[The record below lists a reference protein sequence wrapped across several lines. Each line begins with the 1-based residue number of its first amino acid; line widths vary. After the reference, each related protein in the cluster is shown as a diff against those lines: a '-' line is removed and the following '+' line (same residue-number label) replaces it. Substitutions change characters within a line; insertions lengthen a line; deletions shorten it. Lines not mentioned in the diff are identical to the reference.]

1 MATPDLRQDDAQ
13 GANAYMAYRDEAG
26 NQSAVAELEAM
37 LAAETPQ
44 PAAAPTEQA
53 PAAQP
58 AGGSVLGDV
67 ARGVVELPRALFTG
81 ARDAAQETINL
92 FGDIGDWVEN
102 QVQTGGFEI
111 SRRGIKPIS
120 YEELRTLRAT
130 GRDVSSQVTLK
141 RLTGGVEDPQSTT
154 GKAVKGV
161 SQFVA
166 GFVGASAALKT
177 LKPLTRA
184 GKVGKAA
191 GTGAVV
197 DFTVFDP
204 QEERL
209 SNLLQEVPALNNPVT
224 DFLAADPKDSNAEGR
239 FKNAIEGL
247 GLGVAVD
254 GLVLGV
260 KTLRQARIARLR
272 QEEIAKAREVA
283 GVEAERPKVDETAF
297 RNLGDDSPD
306 APLVGVAKKA
316 PEAPETAAGAVPAV
330 AKAEGQPKAE
340 TAQNRFPRVDSIEGI
355 NVGPMGR
362 VKPRVIAEGNPLY
375 RETSADGL
383 GDYLRMDNQFDYV
396 GGFVTDDPA
405 LAIGQGQNKGVM
417 IRFRANSLSGEENIK
432 PGTGV
437 IGGREYRVDI
447 TAPRSV
453 DEVIIK
459 NPKDFEKIRALA
471 KRNLNQNFTRTVN
484 DDGSIKFTR
493 KEEVL
498 SAPAKGGAQPGQL
511 KAARAAAATEG
522 VKPEDVAG
530 GTGMV
535 SDGAPRGTEPG
546 QVYVNFAR
554 INAPEDVQTV
564 IKDMADKFAPQIDVA
579 RRGVR
584 TFAEIELDAQQVN
597 AWDVLMARRK
607 GDPLNAEQSVA
618 ARQLW
623 AASGDKL
630 SQVAKEASANP
641 SEANLFAF
649 RKMLATH
656 YAIQNEVVAAR
667 TETARALASWR
678 IPAGGSA
685 ERFRDISQALEAN
698 GGSAVTRDMADR
710 VAKLANAGM
719 YQELDNFVQ
728 RGVWARTRDAMQEAW
743 IMGLL
748 SGPKTHI
755 VNTMSNTAV
764 VFMQMYER
772 KAASTISSILG
783 NSGGVQAGEAMTQW
797 FGLTQSWKDGLRYA
811 AKAAKTGETGF
822 GMNKIELPQTAAITS
837 DAFNLSSGTWA
848 GRAVD
853 GIGNI
858 IRIPGRALAAQDEF
872 FKTIGYRMELN
883 AQALRQ
889 AAGEVHAGVIPADGI
904 KARVAELLENPPENL
919 RMSAVDQ
926 ALYQTFTNS
935 PGKLAQSL
943 QSLKA
948 QFPALTVILPFVR
961 TPANI
966 LKFTFERTPLAPLMS
981 SVRADIAAGGARQD
995 LALARLSTGTALMMV
1010 AADMAM
1016 SGTVSGSGPKDARER
1031 QALERT
1037 GWQRNSIKVGDRWY
1051 AYNRLDPAGSL
1062 LGLAAEM
1069 VEILNNSEDED
1080 TEESVGE
1087 AAVAAVASISATVM
1101 SKTYLSG
1108 LADLFEAVSDPK
1120 RYTESFVQ
1128 RLVGSAVPAI
1138 VGEAARTVDP
1148 YSREVFG
1155 MLDAIKRRTPGLSD
1169 DLPLRR
1175 DLWGRPVTY
1184 QSGLGWAYDVFSPI
1198 YTKPAKAE
1206 PIDDEML
1213 RLGKAVSMPSKK
1225 ATFQGVNIDL
1235 NNYPGAYSRYVEL
1248 AGNELKH
1255 PNYDMGAKDLL
1266 NAVVGGEHFLS
1277 EIYDQGTDGVDGTK
1291 AEIID
1296 SIVGEY
1302 RKLAREQ
1309 VLQEF
1314 PEIQGEI
1321 DYFLQTQQDMQSGVG
1336 R

>member
-1 MATPDLRQDDAQ
+1 MATPDLQQDDAQ

-44 PAAAPTEQA
+44 PAA
-53 PAAQP
+53 PAVPAEQP
-58 AGGSVLGDV
+58 AERGSVLGDV

-92 FGDIGDWVEN
+92 FGDIGDWAEN
-102 QVQTGGFEI
+102 QVKTGGFEI

-130 GRDVSSQVTLK
+130 GRDVSSQITLK
-141 RLTGGVEDPQSTT
+141 RLTGGVEDPKSTT
-154 GKAVKGV
+154 GKAVQGI

-166 GFVGASAALKT
+166 GFIGASAALKT

-209 SNLLQEVPALNNPVT
+209 SNLLQEVPALSNPVT

-283 GVEAERPKVDETAF
+283 GVEAERPKVDENAF

-316 PEAPETAAGAVPAV
+316 PEAPETALVPSGAPV
-330 AKAEGQPKAE
+330 
-340 TAQNRFPRVDSIEGI
+340 
-355 NVGPMGR
+355 
-362 VKPRVIAEGNPLY
+362 
-375 RETSADGL
+375 
-383 GDYLRMDNQFDYV
+383 
-396 GGFVTDDPA
+396 
-405 LAIGQGQNKGVM
+405 
-417 IRFRANSLSGEENIK
+417 
-432 PGTGV
+432 
-437 IGGREYRVDI
+437 
-447 TAPRSV
+447 
-453 DEVIIK
+453 
-459 NPKDFEKIRALA
+459 
-471 KRNLNQNFTRTVN
+471 
-484 DDGSIKFTR
+484 
-493 KEEVL
+493 
-498 SAPAKGGAQPGQL
+498 KGGAQPEQL
-511 KAARAAAATEG
+511 KAARAAAATEE
-522 VKPEDVAG
+522 VKPEDVVG
-530 GTGMV
+530 ELGV
-535 SDGAPRGTEPG
+535 PRGTEPG

-597 AWDVLMARRK
+597 AWDVLVARRK

-623 AASGDKL
+623 AASADKL

-656 YAIQNEVVAAR
+656 YAIQNEVIAAR

-698 GGSAVTRDMADR
+698 GGSEVTRDMADR

-719 YQELDNFVQ
+719 YQELDTFVQ
-728 RGVWARTRDAMQEAW
+728 RGTWARTRDAMQEAW

-755 VNTMSNTAV
+755 VNAMSNTAV

-772 KAASTISSILG
+772 KAAETISSILG

-811 AKAAKTGETGF
+811 AKALRTGEVGF
-822 GMNKIELPQTAAITS
+822 GMSKVELPRTGSITS
-837 DAFNLSSGTWA
+837 EAFNLSSETWA

-853 GIGNI
+853 GIGTI
-858 IRIPGRALAAQDEF
+858 VRVPGRALAASDEF

-935 PGKLAQSL
+935 PGKLAQGL

-966 LKFTFERTPLAPLMS
+966 LKYTFERTPLAPLMS

-1016 SGTVSGSGPKDARER
+1016 SGTVSGSGPKDTSER

-1080 TEESVGE
+1080 TEEGVGE
-1087 AAVAAVASISATVM
+1087 AAVAAIASISATVM

-1108 LADLFEAVSDPK
+1108 IADLFEAISDPK
-1120 RYTESFVQ
+1120 RYTETFVQ
-1128 RLVGSAVPAI
+1128 RLVGSTVPAI
-1138 VGEAARTVDP
+1138 VGEAARTADP

-1169 DLPLRR
+1169 NLPLRR
-1175 DLWGRPVTY
+1175 DIWGRPVTY

-1213 RLGKAVSMPSKK
+1213 RLGKAVSMPSKR

-1266 NAVVGGEHFLS
+1266 NAVVSGEHFLS
-1277 EIYDQGTDGVDGTK
+1277 EIYDQGTDGADGTK
-1291 AEIID
+1291 AEIIS
-1296 SIVGEY
+1296 SIVSEY
-1302 RKLAREQ
+1302 RKIAREQ

-1321 DYFLQTQQDMQSGVG
+1321 DYFIQTQQDMQSGVG

>member
-1 MATPDLRQDDAQ
+1 MATPDLRNDDAQ
-13 GANAYMAYRDEAG
+13 GANAFMAYRDEAS
-26 NQSAVAELEAM
+26 NQSAAAELEAM
-37 LAAETPQ
+37 FADETPAPAQ
-44 PAAAPTEQA
+44 PAPAQA
-53 PAAQP
+53 PATP
-58 AGGSVLGDV
+58 GRSVVGDV

-81 ARDAAQETINL
+81 VRDAAQETLNL

-111 SRRGIKPIS
+111 SREGIKPIS
-120 YEELRTLRAT
+120 YEELRTLRAQ

-141 RLTGGVEDPQSTT
+141 RITGGVEDPQSTT
-154 GKAVKGV
+154 GKAVKGI

-166 GFVGASAALKT
+166 GFVGASKAVKALK
-177 LKPLTRA
+177 PATRA
-184 GKVGKAA
+184 GRVAKAA

-209 SNLLQEVPALNNPVT
+209 SNLLQEVPVLKNPVT

-247 GLGVAVD
+247 GVGVAVD
-254 GLVLGV
+254 GLMLGL

-272 QEEIAKAREVA
+272 QEEIAKAREAA
-283 GVEAERPKVDETAF
+283 GVEAQRPAVDETAF
-297 RNLGDDSPD
+297 RNLGDDAPD
-306 APLVGVAKKA
+306 APLVGVAKRQEAPKA
-316 PEAPETAAGAVPAV
+316 PETPAAAPGVPV
-330 AKAEGQPKAE
+330 A
-340 TAQNRFPRVDSIEGI
+340 
-355 NVGPMGR
+355 
-362 VKPRVIAEGNPLY
+362 
-375 RETSADGL
+375 
-383 GDYLRMDNQFDYV
+383 
-396 GGFVTDDPA
+396 
-405 LAIGQGQNKGVM
+405 
-417 IRFRANSLSGEENIK
+417 
-432 PGTGV
+432 
-437 IGGREYRVDI
+437 
-447 TAPRSV
+447 
-453 DEVIIK
+453 
-459 NPKDFEKIRALA
+459 
-471 KRNLNQNFTRTVN
+471 
-484 DDGSIKFTR
+484 
-493 KEEVL
+493 
-498 SAPAKGGAQPGQL
+498 GGAQPAQL

-522 VKPEDVAG
+522 VTPAQVVGEG
-530 GTGMV
+530 GTGV
-535 SDGAPRGTEPG
+535 PRGTEPG

-564 IKDMADKFAPQIDVA
+564 IKDMADKFAPQVETA
-579 RRGVR
+579 QRGVR
-584 TFAEIELDAQQVN
+584 SFAEIELDAQQVN

-623 AASGDKL
+623 AASGSKL
-630 SQVAKEASANP
+630 SEVAKEAATNP

-656 YAIQNEVVAAR
+656 YAIQNEVIAAR

-685 ERFRDISQALEAN
+685 ERFRDISQAIEAN
-698 GGSAVTRDMADR
+698 GGAAVTRDMADR

-719 YQELDNFVQ
+719 YQELDTFVQ
-728 RGVWARTRDAMQEAW
+728 RGVLARTGDAMQEAW

-755 VNTMSNTAV
+755 VNVMSNSAV

-772 KAASTISSILG
+772 KVASTVSNILG

-797 FGLTQSWKDGLRYA
+797 FGLTQSFKDGLRYA

-837 DAFNLSSGTWA
+837 NAFNLSSQTWA

-853 GIGNI
+853 GLGNI

-889 AAGEVHAGVIPADGI
+889 AAGEVHSGLIPADGL

-948 QFPALTVILPFVR
+948 QYPALTVILPFVR

-966 LKFTFERTPLAPLMS
+966 LKFTFERTPLAPLMA
-981 SVRADIAAGGARQD
+981 SVRADLSAGGARQE

-1016 SGTVSGSGPKDARER
+1016 SGIVSGSGPKDTRER

-1037 GWQRNSIKVGDRWY
+1037 GWQRNSIKIGERWY

-1108 LADLFEAVSDPK
+1108 LADLFEAISDPK

-1128 RLVGSAVPAI
+1128 RLVGSTVPAI
-1138 VGEAARTVDP
+1138 VGEAARAADP
-1148 YSREVFG
+1148 YGREVFN
-1155 MLDAIKRRTPGLSD
+1155 MLDAIKRRVPGLSD

-1175 DLWGRPVTY
+1175 DLWGRPVSH

-1198 YTKPAKAE
+1198 YTKPARNE
-1206 PIDDEML
+1206 PIDEEML

-1235 NNYPGAYSRYVEL
+1235 NAYPGAYSRYVEL

-1266 NAVVGGEHFLS
+1266 NAMISGEHFLS
-1277 EIYDQGTDGVDGTK
+1277 EIYNQGTDGVDGTK

-1296 SIVGEY
+1296 AIVGEY

-1321 DYFLQTQQDMQSGVG
+1321 DYFMQAQQEMLSGAA

>member
-1 MATPDLRQDDAQ
+1 MATPDLRNDDAQ
-13 GANAYMAYRDEAG
+13 GANAFMAYRDEAS
-26 NQSAVAELEAM
+26 NQSAAAELESM
-37 LAAETPQ
+37 FAAE
-44 PAAAPTEQA
+44 EQA
-53 PAAQP
+53 PPPAAP
-58 AGGSVLGDV
+58 AQTPTAPGRSVAGDV

-81 ARDAAQETINL
+81 VRDAAQETLNL

-120 YEELRTLRAT
+120 YDELRTLRAQ

-141 RLTGGVEDPQSTT
+141 AVTGGIEDPQSTT
-154 GKAVKGV
+154 GKAVKGI

-166 GFVGASAALKT
+166 GFVGASKVLKALQ
-177 LKPLTRA
+177 PATRA
-184 GKVGKAA
+184 GRVAKAA

-209 SNLLQEVPALNNPVT
+209 SNLLQEVPVLKNPVT

-247 GLGVAVD
+247 GVGVAVD
-254 GLVLGV
+254 GLMLGL

-272 QEEIAKAREVA
+272 QEEIAKAREAA
-283 GVEAERPKVDETAF
+283 GVEAQRPAVDETAF
-297 RNLGDDSPD
+297 RNLGDDAPD
-306 APLVGVAKKA
+306 APLVGVAKRQEAPKA
-316 PEAPETAAGAVPAV
+316 PETPAAAPGA
-330 AKAEGQPKAE
+330 PKA
-340 TAQNRFPRVDSIEGI
+340 
-355 NVGPMGR
+355 
-362 VKPRVIAEGNPLY
+362 
-375 RETSADGL
+375 
-383 GDYLRMDNQFDYV
+383 
-396 GGFVTDDPA
+396 
-405 LAIGQGQNKGVM
+405 
-417 IRFRANSLSGEENIK
+417 
-432 PGTGV
+432 
-437 IGGREYRVDI
+437 
-447 TAPRSV
+447 
-453 DEVIIK
+453 
-459 NPKDFEKIRALA
+459 
-471 KRNLNQNFTRTVN
+471 
-484 DDGSIKFTR
+484 
-493 KEEVL
+493 
-498 SAPAKGGAQPGQL
+498 GGAQPAQL

-522 VKPEDVAG
+522 VTPEQVVGEG
-530 GTGMV
+530 GTGV
-535 SDGAPRGTEPG
+535 PRGTEPG

-564 IKDMADKFAPQIDVA
+564 IKDMADKFAPQVETA

-584 TFAEIELDAQQVN
+584 SFAEIELDAQQVN

-623 AASGDKL
+623 AASGSKL
-630 SQVAKEASANP
+630 SEVAKEAATNP

-656 YAIQNEVVAAR
+656 YAIQNEVIAAR

-685 ERFRDISQALEAN
+685 ERFRDISQAIEAN
-698 GGSAVTRDMADR
+698 GGAAVTRDMADR

-719 YQELDNFVQ
+719 YQELDTFVQ
-728 RGVWARTRDAMQEAW
+728 RGVLARTGDAMQEAW

-755 VNTMSNTAV
+755 VNTMSNSAV

-772 KAASTISSILG
+772 KVASTISNILG

-797 FGLTQSWKDGLRYA
+797 FGLTQSFKDGLRYA

-822 GMNKIELPQTAAITS
+822 GMGKIELPQTASITS
-837 DAFNLSSGTWA
+837 DAFNLSSQTWA

-853 GIGNI
+853 GLGNI

-889 AAGEVHAGVIPADGI
+889 AASEVHSGLIPADGL

-948 QFPALTVILPFVR
+948 QYPALTVILPFVR

-966 LKFTFERTPLAPLMS
+966 LKFTFERTPLAPLMAG
-981 SVRADIAAGGARQD
+981 VRADLAAGGARQE

-1016 SGTVSGSGPKDARER
+1016 SGVVSGSGPKDTRER

-1069 VEILNNSEDED
+1069 VEILNNAEDED

-1108 LADLFEAVSDPK
+1108 LADLFEAISDPK

-1128 RLVGSAVPAI
+1128 RLVGSTVPAI
-1138 VGEAARTVDP
+1138 VGEAARTADP
-1148 YSREVFG
+1148 YAREVFD

-1169 DLPLRR
+1169 ELPLRR
-1175 DLWGRPVTY
+1175 DLWGRPVSY

-1206 PIDDEML
+1206 PIDEEML

-1235 NNYPGAYSRYVEL
+1235 NAYPGAYSRYVEL

-1266 NAVVGGEHFLS
+1266 NAMISGEHFLS
-1277 EIYDQGTDGVDGTK
+1277 EIYNQGTDGVDGTK

-1296 SIVGEY
+1296 AIVGEY

-1321 DYFLQTQQDMQSGVG
+1321 DYFMQAQQEMLSGAA

>member
-1 MATPDLRQDDAQ
+1 MATPDLRNDDAQ
-13 GANAYMAYRDEAG
+13 GANAFMAYRESAS
-26 NQSAVAELEAM
+26 NQSAAAELEAM
-37 LAAETPQ
+37 FADENAAPAQ
-44 PAAAPTEQA
+44 PAPAQA
-53 PAAQP
+53 PAAP
-58 AGGSVLGDV
+58 GRSVVGDV

-81 ARDAAQETINL
+81 VRDAAQETLNL

-111 SRRGIKPIS
+111 SREGIKPIS
-120 YEELRTLRAT
+120 YEELRTLRAQ

-141 RLTGGVEDPQSTT
+141 RITGGVEDPQSTT
-154 GKAVKGV
+154 GKAVKGI

-166 GFVGASAALKT
+166 GFVGASKAVKALK
-177 LKPLTRA
+177 PATRA
-184 GKVGKAA
+184 GRVAKAA

-209 SNLLQEVPALNNPVT
+209 SNLLQEVPVLKNPVT

-247 GLGVAVD
+247 GVGVAVD
-254 GLVLGV
+254 GLILGL

-272 QEEIAKAREVA
+272 QEEIAKAREAA
-283 GVEAERPKVDETAF
+283 GVEAQRPAVDETAF
-297 RNLGDDSPD
+297 RNLGDDAPD
-306 APLVGVAKKA
+306 APLVGVAKRQEAPKA
-316 PEAPETAAGAVPAV
+316 PETPAAAPGVPV
-330 AKAEGQPKAE
+330 A
-340 TAQNRFPRVDSIEGI
+340 
-355 NVGPMGR
+355 
-362 VKPRVIAEGNPLY
+362 
-375 RETSADGL
+375 
-383 GDYLRMDNQFDYV
+383 
-396 GGFVTDDPA
+396 
-405 LAIGQGQNKGVM
+405 
-417 IRFRANSLSGEENIK
+417 
-432 PGTGV
+432 
-437 IGGREYRVDI
+437 
-447 TAPRSV
+447 
-453 DEVIIK
+453 
-459 NPKDFEKIRALA
+459 
-471 KRNLNQNFTRTVN
+471 
-484 DDGSIKFTR
+484 
-493 KEEVL
+493 
-498 SAPAKGGAQPGQL
+498 GGAQPAQL

-522 VKPEDVAG
+522 VTPEQVVGEGRKEVEQSPAVQLTDGYQSVALGDSTVEVSVRDGHAEIIMVKTPENKRGQGAARKALTEVLRAADARGLVVTLTPDPMDLKTSKAKLEKFYRSLGFVPNKGRDKDYRYSGSMIRAPRDTPNLPVAEPVAEGVTPAQVVGEG
-530 GTGMV
+530 GTGV
-535 SDGAPRGTEPG
+535 PRGTEPG
-546 QVYVNFAR
+546 QVYINFAR

-564 IKDMADKFAPQIDVA
+564 IKDMADKFAPQVETA
-579 RRGVR
+579 QRGVR
-584 TFAEIELDAQQVN
+584 SFAEIELDAQQVN

-623 AASGDKL
+623 AASGSKL
-630 SQVAKEASANP
+630 SEVAKEAATNP

-656 YAIQNEVVAAR
+656 YAIQNEVIAAR

-685 ERFRDISQALEAN
+685 ERFRDISQAIEAN
-698 GGSAVTRDMADR
+698 GGAAVTRDMADR

-719 YQELDNFVQ
+719 YQELDTFVQ
-728 RGVWARTRDAMQEAW
+728 RGVLARTGDAMQEAW

-755 VNTMSNTAV
+755 VNVMSNAAV

-772 KAASTISSILG
+772 KVASTVSNILG

-797 FGLTQSWKDGLRYA
+797 FGLTQSFKDGLRYA

-837 DAFNLSSGTWA
+837 DAFNLSSQTWA

-853 GIGNI
+853 GLGNI

-889 AAGEVHAGVIPADGI
+889 AAGEVHSGLIPADGL

-948 QFPALTVILPFVR
+948 QYPALTVILPFVR

-966 LKFTFERTPLAPLMS
+966 LKFTFERTPLAPLMA
-981 SVRADIAAGGARQD
+981 SVRADLSAGGARQE

-1016 SGTVSGSGPKDARER
+1016 SGIVSGSGPKDTRER

-1037 GWQRNSIKVGDRWY
+1037 GWQRNSIKIGERWY

-1108 LADLFEAVSDPK
+1108 LADLFEAISDPK

-1128 RLVGSAVPAI
+1128 RLVGSTVPAI
-1138 VGEAARTVDP
+1138 VGEAARAADP
-1148 YSREVFG
+1148 YGREVFN
-1155 MLDAIKRRTPGLSD
+1155 MLDAIKRRVPGLSD

-1175 DLWGRPVTY
+1175 DLWGRPVSH

-1198 YTKPAKAE
+1198 YTKPARNE
-1206 PIDDEML
+1206 PIDEEML

-1235 NNYPGAYSRYVEL
+1235 NAYPGAYSRYVEL

-1266 NAVVGGEHFLS
+1266 NAMISGEHFLS
-1277 EIYDQGTDGVDGTK
+1277 EIYNQGTDGVDGTK

-1296 SIVGEY
+1296 AIVGEY

-1321 DYFLQTQQDMQSGVG
+1321 DYFMQAQQEMLSGAV

>member
-1 MATPDLRQDDAQ
+1 MATPDLRNDDAQ
-13 GANAYMAYRDEAG
+13 GANAFMAYRDEAS
-26 NQSAVAELEAM
+26 NQSAAAELEAM
-37 LAAETPQ
+37 FADETPAPAQ
-44 PAAAPTEQA
+44 PAPAQA
-53 PAAQP
+53 PAAP
-58 AGGSVLGDV
+58 GRSVVGDV

-81 ARDAAQETINL
+81 VRDAAQETLNL

-111 SRRGIKPIS
+111 SREGIKPIS
-120 YEELRTLRAT
+120 YEELRTLRAQ

-141 RLTGGVEDPQSTT
+141 RITGGVEDPQSTT
-154 GKAVKGV
+154 GKAVKGI

-166 GFVGASAALKT
+166 GFVGASKAVKALK
-177 LKPLTRA
+177 PATRA
-184 GKVGKAA
+184 GRVAKAA

-209 SNLLQEVPALNNPVT
+209 SNLLQEVPVLKNPVT
-224 DFLAADPKDSNAEGR
+224 DFLASDPKDSNAEGR
-239 FKNAIEGL
+239 FKNAVEGL
-247 GLGVAVD
+247 GVGVAVD
-254 GLVLGV
+254 GLMLGL

-272 QEEIAKAREVA
+272 QEEIAKAQQVA
-283 GVEAERPKVDETAF
+283 GVQAQRPTVNETAF
-297 RNLGDDSPD
+297 RALGDDAPD
-306 APLVGVAKKA
+306 APLVGVAKVEAKA
-316 PEAPETAAGAVPAV
+316 PETVPAV
-330 AKAEGQPKAE
+330 
-340 TAQNRFPRVDSIEGI
+340 T
-355 NVGPMGR
+355 
-362 VKPRVIAEGNPLY
+362 
-375 RETSADGL
+375 
-383 GDYLRMDNQFDYV
+383 
-396 GGFVTDDPA
+396 
-405 LAIGQGQNKGVM
+405 
-417 IRFRANSLSGEENIK
+417 
-432 PGTGV
+432 
-437 IGGREYRVDI
+437 
-447 TAPRSV
+447 TAP
-453 DEVIIK
+453 
-459 NPKDFEKIRALA
+459 
-471 KRNLNQNFTRTVN
+471 
-484 DDGSIKFTR
+484 G
-493 KEEVL
+493 
-498 SAPAKGGAQPGQL
+498 KGMAQPEQL
-511 KAARAAAATEG
+511 KAARAAAVTEG
-522 VKPEDVAG
+522 VTPAQVVGEG
-530 GTGMV
+530 GTGV
-535 SDGAPRGTEPG
+535 PRGTEPG
-546 QVYVNFAR
+546 QVYINFAR

-564 IKDMADKFAPQIDVA
+564 IKDMADKFAPQVETA
-579 RRGVR
+579 QRGVR
-584 TFAEIELDAQQVN
+584 SFAEIELDAQQVN

-623 AASGDKL
+623 AASGSKL
-630 SQVAKEASANP
+630 SEVAKEAASNP

-656 YAIQNEVVAAR
+656 YAIQNEVIAAR

-685 ERFRDISQALEAN
+685 ERFRDISQAIEAN
-698 GGSAVTRDMADR
+698 GGAAVTRDMADR

-719 YQELDNFVQ
+719 YQELDTFVQ
-728 RGVWARTRDAMQEAW
+728 RGVLARTTDAMQEAW

-755 VNTMSNTAV
+755 VNTMSNAAV

-772 KAASTISSILG
+772 KVASTISNILG
-783 NSGGVQAGEAMTQW
+783 NNGGVQAGEAMTQW
-797 FGLTQSWKDGLRYA
+797 FGLTQSFKDGLRYA

-822 GMNKIELPQTAAITS
+822 GMNKIELPQTASITS
-837 DAFNLSSGTWA
+837 DAFNLSSQTWA

-853 GIGNI
+853 GLGNI

-889 AAGEVHAGVIPADGI
+889 AAGEVHSGLIPADGL
-904 KARVAELLENPPENL
+904 KGRVAELLENPPENL

-966 LKFTFERTPLAPLMS
+966 LKFTFERTPLAPLMA
-981 SVRADIAAGGARQD
+981 SVRADLSAGGARQE

-1016 SGTVSGSGPKDARER
+1016 SGVVSGSGPKDTRER

-1108 LADLFEAVSDPK
+1108 LADLFEAISDPK

-1128 RLVGSAVPAI
+1128 RLVGSTVPAI
-1138 VGEAARTVDP
+1138 VGEAARAADP
-1148 YSREVFG
+1148 YGREVFN
-1155 MLDAIKRRTPGLSD
+1155 MLDAIKRRVPGLSD

-1175 DLWGRPVTY
+1175 DLWGRPVSH

-1198 YTKPAKAE
+1198 YTKPAKNE
-1206 PIDDEML
+1206 PIDEEML

-1266 NAVVGGEHFLS
+1266 NAMIKGEHFLS
-1277 EIYDQGTDGVDGTK
+1277 EIYNQGTDGIDGTK

-1314 PEIQGEI
+1314 PDIQGEI
-1321 DYFLQTQQDMQSGVG
+1321 DYFMQTQQDMMSGAA

>member
-1 MATPDLRQDDAQ
+1 MATPDLQQDDAQ
-13 GANAYMAYRDEAG
+13 GANAFMAYRDQAG
-26 NQSAVAELEAM
+26 NQSAAAELEAM

-44 PAAAPTEQA
+44 PAA
-53 PAAQP
+53 PAVPAEQP
-58 AGGSVLGDV
+58 AERGSVLGDV

-92 FGDIGDWVEN
+92 FGDIGDWAEN
-102 QVQTGGFEI
+102 QVKTGGFEI

-130 GRDVSSQVTLK
+130 GRDVSSQITLK
-141 RLTGGVEDPQSTT
+141 RLTGGVKDPKSTT
-154 GKAVKGV
+154 GKAVQGI

-166 GFVGASAALKT
+166 GFIGASAALKT
-177 LKPLTRA
+177 LKPLTRV

-209 SNLLQEVPALNNPVT
+209 SNLLQEVPALSNPVT

-316 PEAPETAAGAVPAV
+316 PEAPETALVPSGAPV
-330 AKAEGQPKAE
+330 
-340 TAQNRFPRVDSIEGI
+340 
-355 NVGPMGR
+355 
-362 VKPRVIAEGNPLY
+362 
-375 RETSADGL
+375 
-383 GDYLRMDNQFDYV
+383 
-396 GGFVTDDPA
+396 
-405 LAIGQGQNKGVM
+405 
-417 IRFRANSLSGEENIK
+417 
-432 PGTGV
+432 
-437 IGGREYRVDI
+437 
-447 TAPRSV
+447 
-453 DEVIIK
+453 
-459 NPKDFEKIRALA
+459 
-471 KRNLNQNFTRTVN
+471 
-484 DDGSIKFTR
+484 
-493 KEEVL
+493 
-498 SAPAKGGAQPGQL
+498 KGGAQPEQL

-522 VKPEDVAG
+522 VKPEDVVG
-530 GTGMV
+530 ELGV
-535 SDGAPRGTEPG
+535 PRGTEPG
-546 QVYVNFAR
+546 QVYINFAR

-597 AWDVLMARRK
+597 AWDVLVARRK

-623 AASGDKL
+623 AASADKL

-656 YAIQNEVVAAR
+656 YAIQNEVIAAR

-698 GGSAVTRDMADR
+698 GGSEVTRDMADR

-719 YQELDNFVQ
+719 YEELDNFVQ

-755 VNTMSNTAV
+755 VNAMSNTAV

-772 KAASTISSILG
+772 KAAEIISSILG

-811 AKAAKTGETGF
+811 AKSAKTGEVGF
-822 GMNKIELPQTAAITS
+822 GMSKVELPRTGSITS
-837 DAFNLSSGTWA
+837 EAFNLSSETWA

-858 IRIPGRALAAQDEF
+858 VRIPGRALAASDEF

-935 PGKLAQSL
+935 PGKLAQGL

-966 LKFTFERTPLAPLMS
+966 LKYTFERTPLAPLMS

-1016 SGTVSGSGPKDARER
+1016 SGTVSGSGPKDTSER

-1080 TEESVGE
+1080 TEEGVGE
-1087 AAVAAVASISATVM
+1087 AAVAAIASISATVM

-1108 LADLFEAVSDPK
+1108 IADLFEAISDPK
-1120 RYTESFVQ
+1120 RYTETFVQ
-1128 RLVGSAVPAI
+1128 RLVGSTVPAI
-1138 VGEAARTVDP
+1138 VGEAARTADP

-1175 DLWGRPVTY
+1175 DIWGRPVTY

-1206 PIDDEML
+1206 PVDDEML
-1213 RLGKAVSMPSKK
+1213 RLGKAVSMPSKR

-1266 NAVVGGEHFLS
+1266 NAVVSGEHFLS
-1277 EIYDQGTDGVDGTK
+1277 EIYDQGTDGADGTK
-1291 AEIID
+1291 AEIIS
-1296 SIVGEY
+1296 SIVSEY
-1302 RKLAREQ
+1302 RKIAREQ

-1321 DYFLQTQQDMQSGVG
+1321 DYFIQTQQDMQSGVG

>member
-1 MATPDLRQDDAQ
+1 MATPDLRNDDAQ
-13 GANAYMAYRDEAG
+13 GANAFMAYRESAS
-26 NQSAVAELEAM
+26 NQSAAAELEAM
-37 LAAETPQ
+37 FADENAAPAQ
-44 PAAAPTEQA
+44 PAPAQA
-53 PAAQP
+53 PAAP
-58 AGGSVLGDV
+58 GRSVVGDV

-81 ARDAAQETINL
+81 VRDAAQETLNL

-111 SRRGIKPIS
+111 SREGIKPIS
-120 YEELRTLRAT
+120 YEELRTLRAQ

-141 RLTGGVEDPQSTT
+141 RITGGVEDPQSTT
-154 GKAVKGV
+154 GKAVKGI

-166 GFVGASAALKT
+166 GFVGASKAVKALK
-177 LKPLTRA
+177 PATRA
-184 GKVGKAA
+184 GRVAKAA

-209 SNLLQEVPALNNPVT
+209 SNLLQEVPVLKNPVT

-247 GLGVAVD
+247 GVGVAVD
-254 GLVLGV
+254 GLMLGL

-272 QEEIAKAREVA
+272 QEEIAKAREAA
-283 GVEAERPKVDETAF
+283 GVEAQRPAVDETAF
-297 RNLGDDSPD
+297 RNLGDDAPD
-306 APLVGVAKKA
+306 APLVGVAKRQEAPKA
-316 PEAPETAAGAVPAV
+316 PETPAAAPGVLV
-330 AKAEGQPKAE
+330 A
-340 TAQNRFPRVDSIEGI
+340 
-355 NVGPMGR
+355 
-362 VKPRVIAEGNPLY
+362 
-375 RETSADGL
+375 
-383 GDYLRMDNQFDYV
+383 
-396 GGFVTDDPA
+396 
-405 LAIGQGQNKGVM
+405 
-417 IRFRANSLSGEENIK
+417 
-432 PGTGV
+432 
-437 IGGREYRVDI
+437 
-447 TAPRSV
+447 
-453 DEVIIK
+453 
-459 NPKDFEKIRALA
+459 
-471 KRNLNQNFTRTVN
+471 
-484 DDGSIKFTR
+484 
-493 KEEVL
+493 
-498 SAPAKGGAQPGQL
+498 GGAQPAQL

-522 VKPEDVAG
+522 VTPAQVVGEG
-530 GTGMV
+530 GTGV
-535 SDGAPRGTEPG
+535 PRGTEPG

-564 IKDMADKFAPQIDVA
+564 IKDMADKFAPQVETA
-579 RRGVR
+579 QRGVR
-584 TFAEIELDAQQVN
+584 SFAEIELDAQQVN

-623 AASGDKL
+623 AASGSKL
-630 SQVAKEASANP
+630 SEVAKEAATNP

-656 YAIQNEVVAAR
+656 YAIQNEVIAAR

-685 ERFRDISQALEAN
+685 ERFRDISQAIEAN
-698 GGSAVTRDMADR
+698 GGAAVTRDMADR

-719 YQELDNFVQ
+719 YQELDTFVQ
-728 RGVWARTRDAMQEAW
+728 RGVLARTGDAMQEAW

-755 VNTMSNTAV
+755 VNVMSNSAV

-772 KAASTISSILG
+772 KVASTVSSILG

-797 FGLTQSWKDGLRYA
+797 FGLTQSFKDGLRYA

-837 DAFNLSSGTWA
+837 DAFNLSSQTWA

-853 GIGNI
+853 GLGNI
-858 IRIPGRALAAQDEF
+858 IRVPGRALAAQDEF

-889 AAGEVHAGVIPADGI
+889 AAGEVHSGLIPADGL

-948 QFPALTVILPFVR
+948 QYPALTVILPFVR

-966 LKFTFERTPLAPLMS
+966 LKFTFERTPLAPLMA
-981 SVRADIAAGGARQD
+981 SVRADLSAGGARQE

-1016 SGTVSGSGPKDARER
+1016 SGIVSGSGPKDTRER

-1037 GWQRNSIKVGDRWY
+1037 GWQRNSIKIGDRWY

-1108 LADLFEAVSDPK
+1108 LADLFEAISDPK

-1128 RLVGSAVPAI
+1128 RLVGSTVPAI
-1138 VGEAARTVDP
+1138 VGEAARAADP
-1148 YSREVFG
+1148 YGREVFN
-1155 MLDAIKRRTPGLSD
+1155 MLDAIKRRVPGLSD

-1175 DLWGRPVTY
+1175 DLWGRPVSH

-1198 YTKPAKAE
+1198 YTKPARNE
-1206 PIDDEML
+1206 PIDEEML

-1235 NNYPGAYSRYVEL
+1235 NAYPGAYSRYVEL

-1266 NAVVGGEHFLS
+1266 NAVVSGEHFLS
-1277 EIYDQGTDGVDGTK
+1277 EIYNQGTDGVDGTK

-1296 SIVGEY
+1296 AIVGEY

-1321 DYFLQTQQDMQSGVG
+1321 DYFMQAQQEMLSGAA

>member
-1 MATPDLRQDDAQ
+1 MATPDLQQDDAQ
-13 GANAYMAYRDEAG
+13 GANAFMAYRDQAG
-26 NQSAVAELEAM
+26 NQSAAAELEAM

-44 PAAAPTEQA
+44 PAA
-53 PAAQP
+53 PAVPAEQP
-58 AGGSVLGDV
+58 AERGSVLGDV

-92 FGDIGDWVEN
+92 FGDIGDWAEN
-102 QVQTGGFEI
+102 QVKTGGFEI

-130 GRDVSSQVTLK
+130 GRDVSSQITLK
-141 RLTGGVEDPQSTT
+141 RLTGGVKDPKSTT
-154 GKAVKGV
+154 GKAVQGI

-166 GFVGASAALKT
+166 GFIGASAALKT
-177 LKPLTRA
+177 LKPLTRV

-209 SNLLQEVPALNNPVT
+209 SNLLQEVPALSNPVT

-316 PEAPETAAGAVPAV
+316 PEAPETALVPSGAP
-330 AKAEGQPKAE
+330 
-340 TAQNRFPRVDSIEGI
+340 
-355 NVGPMGR
+355 
-362 VKPRVIAEGNPLY
+362 
-375 RETSADGL
+375 
-383 GDYLRMDNQFDYV
+383 
-396 GGFVTDDPA
+396 
-405 LAIGQGQNKGVM
+405 
-417 IRFRANSLSGEENIK
+417 IK
-432 PGTGV
+432 
-437 IGGREYRVDI
+437 D
-447 TAPRSV
+447 
-453 DEVIIK
+453 
-459 NPKDFEKIRALA
+459 
-471 KRNLNQNFTRTVN
+471 
-484 DDGSIKFTR
+484 
-493 KEEVL
+493 
-498 SAPAKGGAQPGQL
+498 GAQPEQL

-522 VKPEDVAG
+522 VKPEDVVG
-530 GTGMV
+530 ELGV
-535 SDGAPRGTEPG
+535 PRGTEPG
-546 QVYVNFAR
+546 QVYINFAR

-597 AWDVLMARRK
+597 AWDVLVARRK

-623 AASGDKL
+623 AASADKL

-656 YAIQNEVVAAR
+656 YAIQNEVIAAR

-698 GGSAVTRDMADR
+698 GGSEVTRDMADR

-719 YQELDNFVQ
+719 YEELDNFVQ

-755 VNTMSNTAV
+755 VNAMSNTAV

-772 KAASTISSILG
+772 KAAEIISSILG

-811 AKAAKTGETGF
+811 AKSAKTGEVGF
-822 GMNKIELPQTAAITS
+822 GMSKVELPRTGSITS
-837 DAFNLSSGTWA
+837 EAFNLSSETWA

-858 IRIPGRALAAQDEF
+858 VRIPGRALAASDEF

-935 PGKLAQSL
+935 PGKLAQGL

-966 LKFTFERTPLAPLMS
+966 LKYTFERTPLAPLMS

-1016 SGTVSGSGPKDARER
+1016 SGTVSGSGPKDTSER

-1080 TEESVGE
+1080 TEEGVGE
-1087 AAVAAVASISATVM
+1087 AAVAAIASISATVM

-1108 LADLFEAVSDPK
+1108 IADLFEAISDPK
-1120 RYTESFVQ
+1120 RYTETFVQ
-1128 RLVGSAVPAI
+1128 RLVGSTVPAI
-1138 VGEAARTVDP
+1138 VGEAARTADP

-1169 DLPLRR
+1169 NLPLRR
-1175 DLWGRPVTY
+1175 DIWGRPVTY

-1206 PIDDEML
+1206 PVDDEML
-1213 RLGKAVSMPSKK
+1213 RLGKAVSMPSKR

-1266 NAVVGGEHFLS
+1266 NAVVSGEHFLS
-1277 EIYDQGTDGVDGTK
+1277 EIYDQGTDGADGTK
-1291 AEIID
+1291 AEIIS
-1296 SIVGEY
+1296 SIVSEY
-1302 RKLAREQ
+1302 RKIAREQ

-1321 DYFLQTQQDMQSGVG
+1321 DYFIQTQQDMQSGVG

>member
-1 MATPDLRQDDAQ
+1 MATPDLQQDDAQ
-13 GANAYMAYRDEAG
+13 GANAFMAYRDQAG
-26 NQSAVAELEAM
+26 NQSAAAELEAM

-44 PAAAPTEQA
+44 PAA
-53 PAAQP
+53 PAVPAEQP
-58 AGGSVLGDV
+58 AERGSVLGDV

-92 FGDIGDWVEN
+92 FGDIGDWAEN
-102 QVQTGGFEI
+102 QVKTGGFEI

-130 GRDVSSQVTLK
+130 GRDVSSQITLK
-141 RLTGGVEDPQSTT
+141 RLTGGVEDPKSTT
-154 GKAVKGV
+154 GKAVQGI

-166 GFVGASAALKT
+166 GFIGASAALKT
-177 LKPLTRA
+177 LKPLTRV

-209 SNLLQEVPALNNPVT
+209 SNLLQEVPALSNPVT

-283 GVEAERPKVDETAF
+283 GVEAERPKVDENAF

-316 PEAPETAAGAVPAV
+316 PEAPETALVPSGAPV
-330 AKAEGQPKAE
+330 
-340 TAQNRFPRVDSIEGI
+340 
-355 NVGPMGR
+355 
-362 VKPRVIAEGNPLY
+362 
-375 RETSADGL
+375 
-383 GDYLRMDNQFDYV
+383 
-396 GGFVTDDPA
+396 
-405 LAIGQGQNKGVM
+405 
-417 IRFRANSLSGEENIK
+417 
-432 PGTGV
+432 
-437 IGGREYRVDI
+437 
-447 TAPRSV
+447 
-453 DEVIIK
+453 
-459 NPKDFEKIRALA
+459 
-471 KRNLNQNFTRTVN
+471 
-484 DDGSIKFTR
+484 
-493 KEEVL
+493 
-498 SAPAKGGAQPGQL
+498 KGGAQPEQL
-511 KAARAAAATEG
+511 KAARAAAATEE
-522 VKPEDVAG
+522 VKPEDVVG
-530 GTGMV
+530 ELGV
-535 SDGAPRGTEPG
+535 PRGTEPG
-546 QVYVNFAR
+546 QVYINFAR

-597 AWDVLMARRK
+597 AWDVLVARRK

-623 AASGDKL
+623 AASADKL

-656 YAIQNEVVAAR
+656 YAIQNEVIAAR

-698 GGSAVTRDMADR
+698 GGSEVTRDMADR

-719 YQELDNFVQ
+719 YEELDNFVQ

-755 VNTMSNTAV
+755 VNAMSNTAV

-772 KAASTISSILG
+772 KAAEIISSILG

-811 AKAAKTGETGF
+811 AKSAKTGEVGF
-822 GMNKIELPQTAAITS
+822 GMSKVELPRTGSITS
-837 DAFNLSSGTWA
+837 EAFNLSSETWA

-858 IRIPGRALAAQDEF
+858 VRIPGRALAASDEF

-935 PGKLAQSL
+935 PGKLAQGL

-966 LKFTFERTPLAPLMS
+966 LKYTFERTPLAPLMS

-1016 SGTVSGSGPKDARER
+1016 SGTVSGSGPKDTSER

-1080 TEESVGE
+1080 TEEGVGE
-1087 AAVAAVASISATVM
+1087 AAVAAIASISATVM

-1108 LADLFEAVSDPK
+1108 IADLFEAISDPK
-1120 RYTESFVQ
+1120 RYTETFVQ
-1128 RLVGSAVPAI
+1128 RLVGSTVPAI
-1138 VGEAARTVDP
+1138 VGEAARTADP

-1175 DLWGRPVTY
+1175 DIWGRPVTY

-1206 PIDDEML
+1206 PVDDEML

-1266 NAVVGGEHFLS
+1266 NAVVSGEHFLS
-1277 EIYDQGTDGVDGTK
+1277 EIYDQGTDGADGTK
-1291 AEIID
+1291 AEIIS
-1296 SIVGEY
+1296 SIVSEY
-1302 RKLAREQ
+1302 RKIAREQ

-1321 DYFLQTQQDMQSGVG
+1321 DYFIQTQQDMQSGVG

>member
-1 MATPDLRQDDAQ
+1 MATPDLQQDDAQ
-13 GANAYMAYRDEAG
+13 GANAFMAYRDQAG
-26 NQSAVAELEAM
+26 NQSAAAELEAM

-44 PAAAPTEQA
+44 PAA
-53 PAAQP
+53 PAVPAEQP
-58 AGGSVLGDV
+58 AERGSVLGDV

-92 FGDIGDWVEN
+92 FGDIGDWAEN
-102 QVQTGGFEI
+102 QVKTGGFEI

-130 GRDVSSQVTLK
+130 GRDVSSQITLK
-141 RLTGGVEDPQSTT
+141 RLTGGVKDPKSTT
-154 GKAVKGV
+154 GKAVQGI

-166 GFVGASAALKT
+166 GFIGASAALKT
-177 LKPLTRA
+177 LKPLTRV

-209 SNLLQEVPALNNPVT
+209 SNLLQEVPALSNPVT

-283 GVEAERPKVDETAF
+283 GVEAERPKVDENAF

-316 PEAPETAAGAVPAV
+316 PEAPETALVPSGAP
-330 AKAEGQPKAE
+330 
-340 TAQNRFPRVDSIEGI
+340 
-355 NVGPMGR
+355 
-362 VKPRVIAEGNPLY
+362 
-375 RETSADGL
+375 
-383 GDYLRMDNQFDYV
+383 
-396 GGFVTDDPA
+396 
-405 LAIGQGQNKGVM
+405 
-417 IRFRANSLSGEENIK
+417 IK
-432 PGTGV
+432 
-437 IGGREYRVDI
+437 D
-447 TAPRSV
+447 
-453 DEVIIK
+453 
-459 NPKDFEKIRALA
+459 
-471 KRNLNQNFTRTVN
+471 
-484 DDGSIKFTR
+484 
-493 KEEVL
+493 
-498 SAPAKGGAQPGQL
+498 GAQPEQL

-522 VKPEDVAG
+522 VKPEDVVG
-530 GTGMV
+530 ELGV
-535 SDGAPRGTEPG
+535 PRGTEPG
-546 QVYVNFAR
+546 QVYINFAR

-597 AWDVLMARRK
+597 AWDVLVARRK

-623 AASGDKL
+623 AASADKL

-656 YAIQNEVVAAR
+656 YAIQNEVIAAR

-698 GGSAVTRDMADR
+698 GGSEVTRDMADR

-719 YQELDNFVQ
+719 YEELDNFVQ

-755 VNTMSNTAV
+755 VNAMSNTAV

-772 KAASTISSILG
+772 KAAETISSILG

-811 AKAAKTGETGF
+811 AKSAKTGEVGF
-822 GMNKIELPQTAAITS
+822 GMSKVELPRTGSITS
-837 DAFNLSSGTWA
+837 EAFNLSSETWA

-858 IRIPGRALAAQDEF
+858 VRIPGRALAASDEF

-966 LKFTFERTPLAPLMS
+966 LKYTFERTPLAPLMS

-1016 SGTVSGSGPKDARER
+1016 SGTVSGSGPKDTSER

-1080 TEESVGE
+1080 TEEGVGE
-1087 AAVAAVASISATVM
+1087 AAVAAIASISATVM

-1108 LADLFEAVSDPK
+1108 IADLFEAISDPK
-1120 RYTESFVQ
+1120 RYTETFVQ
-1128 RLVGSAVPAI
+1128 RLVGSTVPAI
-1138 VGEAARTVDP
+1138 VGEAARTADP

-1169 DLPLRR
+1169 NLPLRR
-1175 DLWGRPVTY
+1175 DIWGRPVTY

-1266 NAVVGGEHFLS
+1266 NAVVSGEHFLS
-1277 EIYDQGTDGVDGTK
+1277 EIYDQGTDGADGTK
-1291 AEIID
+1291 AEIIS
-1296 SIVGEY
+1296 SIVSEY
-1302 RKLAREQ
+1302 RKIAREQ

-1321 DYFLQTQQDMQSGVG
+1321 DYFIQTQQDMQSGVG

>member
-13 GANAYMAYRDEAG
+13 GANAFMAYREEAS
-26 NQSAVAELEAM
+26 NQSAAAELEAM
-37 LAAETPQ
+37 FAAETP
-44 PAAAPTEQA
+44 AAAPAGQA
-53 PAAQP
+53 PAAP
-58 AGGSVLGDV
+58 PAAGGSVLGDI

-81 ARDAAQETINL
+81 ARDAAQETVNL

-120 YEELRTLRAT
+120 YEELRTLRAQ
-130 GRDVSSQVTLK
+130 GRDVSQQITLK

-154 GKAVKGV
+154 GKAVKSI

-166 GFVGASAALKT
+166 GFVGASKALKA
-177 LKPLTRA
+177 LKPATRA
-184 GKVGKAA
+184 GRVAKAA

-209 SNLLQEVPALNNPVT
+209 SNLLQEVPVLQNPVSE
-224 DFLAADPKDSNAEGR
+224 FLAADPKDSNAEGR

-247 GLGVAVD
+247 GVGVAVD
-254 GLVLGV
+254 GLVLGL

-272 QEEIAKAREVA
+272 QEEIARAREAA
-283 GVEAERPKVDETAF
+283 GAPAARPAVDENAF
-297 RNLGDDSPD
+297 RNLGDDAPD

-316 PEAPETAAGAVPAV
+316 PEAPEAAAEAAPAA
-330 AKAEGQPKAE
+330 AKAEGQP
-340 TAQNRFPRVDSIEGI
+340 P
-355 NVGPMGR
+355 
-362 VKPRVIAEGNPLY
+362 
-375 RETSADGL
+375 
-383 GDYLRMDNQFDYV
+383 
-396 GGFVTDDPA
+396 
-405 LAIGQGQNKGVM
+405 
-417 IRFRANSLSGEENIK
+417 
-432 PGTGV
+432 
-437 IGGREYRVDI
+437 
-447 TAPRSV
+447 
-453 DEVIIK
+453 
-459 NPKDFEKIRALA
+459 
-471 KRNLNQNFTRTVN
+471 
-484 DDGSIKFTR
+484 
-493 KEEVL
+493 
-498 SAPAKGGAQPGQL
+498 QL
-511 KAARAAAATEG
+511 KVARAAAATEG
-522 VKPEDVAG
+522 VKPEDV
-530 GTGMV
+530 
-535 SDGAPRGTEPG
+535 GAPRGTEPG
-546 QVYVNFAR
+546 QVYINFAR

-564 IKDMADKFAPQIDVA
+564 IQDMADKFAPQVDTA

-630 SQVAKEASANP
+630 SQVAKEAAANP

-678 IPAGGSA
+678 IPAGSGA

-755 VNTMSNTAV
+755 VNLMSNSSV

-772 KAASTISSILG
+772 KVASTISNILG

-797 FGLTQSWKDGLRYA
+797 FGLTQSFKDGLRYA

-822 GMNKIELPQTAAITS
+822 GMNKIELPQTAAITA
-837 DAFNLSSGTWA
+837 DAFNLSSQTWA

-853 GIGNI
+853 GFGNI

-889 AAGEVHAGVIPADGI
+889 AAGEVHAGVIPADGL

-935 PGKLAQSL
+935 PGKLAQTL

-966 LKFTFERTPLAPLMS
+966 LKYTFERTPLAPLMA
-981 SVRADIAAGGARQD
+981 SVRADIAAGGARQE
-995 LALARLSTGTALMMV
+995 LALARLSTGTALMMI

-1037 GWQRNSIKVGDRWY
+1037 GWQRNSIKIGDRWY

-1128 RLVGSAVPAI
+1128 RLVGSTVPAI
-1138 VGEAARTVDP
+1138 VGEAARTADP
-1148 YSREVFG
+1148 YAREVFG

-1213 RLGKAVSMPSKK
+1213 RLGKAVSMPSKR

-1248 AGNELKH
+1248 AGNELVH

-1266 NAVVGGEHFLS
+1266 NAIVSGEHFLS
-1277 EIYDQGTDGVDGTK
+1277 DVYNQGTEGVDGTK

-1296 SIVGEY
+1296 AIVGEY

-1321 DYFLQTQQDMQSGVG
+1321 DYFLQTQQDMMSGVG

>member
-1 MATPDLRQDDAQ
+1 MATPDLQQDDAQ
-13 GANAYMAYRDEAG
+13 GANAFMAYRDQAG
-26 NQSAVAELEAM
+26 NQSAAAELEAM

-44 PAAAPTEQA
+44 PAA
-53 PAAQP
+53 PAVPAEQP
-58 AGGSVLGDV
+58 AERGSVLGDV

-92 FGDIGDWVEN
+92 FGDIGDWAEN
-102 QVQTGGFEI
+102 QVKTGGFEI

-130 GRDVSSQVTLK
+130 GRDVSSQITLK
-141 RLTGGVEDPQSTT
+141 RLTGGVKDPKSTT
-154 GKAVKGV
+154 GKAVQGI

-166 GFVGASAALKT
+166 GFIGASAALKT
-177 LKPLTRA
+177 LKPLTRV

-209 SNLLQEVPALNNPVT
+209 SNLLQEVPALSNPVT

-316 PEAPETAAGAVPAV
+316 PEAPETALVPSGAP
-330 AKAEGQPKAE
+330 
-340 TAQNRFPRVDSIEGI
+340 
-355 NVGPMGR
+355 
-362 VKPRVIAEGNPLY
+362 VK
-375 RETSADGL
+375 D
-383 GDYLRMDNQFDYV
+383 
-396 GGFVTDDPA
+396 
-405 LAIGQGQNKGVM
+405 
-417 IRFRANSLSGEENIK
+417 
-432 PGTGV
+432 
-437 IGGREYRVDI
+437 
-447 TAPRSV
+447 
-453 DEVIIK
+453 
-459 NPKDFEKIRALA
+459 
-471 KRNLNQNFTRTVN
+471 
-484 DDGSIKFTR
+484 
-493 KEEVL
+493 
-498 SAPAKGGAQPGQL
+498 GAQPEQL

-522 VKPEDVAG
+522 VKPEDVVG
-530 GTGMV
+530 ELGV
-535 SDGAPRGTEPG
+535 PRGTEPG
-546 QVYVNFAR
+546 QVYINFAR

-597 AWDVLMARRK
+597 AWDVLVARRK

-623 AASGDKL
+623 AASADKL

-656 YAIQNEVVAAR
+656 YAIQNEVIAAR

-698 GGSAVTRDMADR
+698 GGSEVTRDMADR

-719 YQELDNFVQ
+719 YEELDNFVQ

-755 VNTMSNTAV
+755 VNAMSNTAV

-772 KAASTISSILG
+772 KAAEIISSILG

-811 AKAAKTGETGF
+811 AKSAKTGEVGF
-822 GMNKIELPQTAAITS
+822 GMSKVELPQTGSITS
-837 DAFNLSSGTWA
+837 EAFNLSSETWA

-858 IRIPGRALAAQDEF
+858 VRIPGRALAASDEF

-935 PGKLAQSL
+935 PGKLAQGL

-966 LKFTFERTPLAPLMS
+966 LKYTFERTPLAPLMS

-1016 SGTVSGSGPKDARER
+1016 SGTVSGSGPKDTSER

-1080 TEESVGE
+1080 TEEGVGE
-1087 AAVAAVASISATVM
+1087 AAVAAIASISATVM

-1108 LADLFEAVSDPK
+1108 IADLFEAISDPK
-1120 RYTESFVQ
+1120 RYTETFVQ
-1128 RLVGSAVPAI
+1128 RLVGSTVPAI
-1138 VGEAARTVDP
+1138 VGEAARTADP

-1169 DLPLRR
+1169 NLPLRR
-1175 DLWGRPVTY
+1175 DIWGRPVTY

-1277 EIYDQGTDGVDGTK
+1277 EIYDQGTDGADGTK
-1291 AEIID
+1291 AEIIS
-1296 SIVGEY
+1296 SIVSEY
-1302 RKLAREQ
+1302 RKIAREQ

-1321 DYFLQTQQDMQSGVG
+1321 DYFIQTQQDMQSGVG

>member
-13 GANAYMAYRDEAG
+13 GANAFMAYRQDAS
-26 NQSAVAELEAM
+26 NQSAAAELEAM
-37 LAAETPQ
+37 FADEN
-44 PAAAPTEQA
+44 AAP
-53 PAAQP
+53 AQP
-58 AGGSVLGDV
+58 APAQTPAAPGRSVVGDV

-81 ARDAAQETINL
+81 VRDAAQETLNL

-111 SRRGIKPIS
+111 SREGIKPIS
-120 YEELRTLRAT
+120 YEELRTLRAQ

-141 RLTGGVEDPQSTT
+141 RITGGVEDPQSTT
-154 GKAVKGV
+154 GKAVKGI

-166 GFVGASAALKT
+166 GFVGASKAVKALK
-177 LKPLTRA
+177 PATRA
-184 GKVGKAA
+184 GKVAKAA

-209 SNLLQEVPALNNPVT
+209 SNLLQEVPVLKNPVT
-224 DFLAADPKDSNAEGR
+224 EFLAADPKDSNAEGR

-247 GLGVAVD
+247 GVGVAVD
-254 GLVLGV
+254 GLMLGL

-272 QEEIAKAREVA
+272 QEEIAKAREAA
-283 GVEAERPKVDETAF
+283 GVEAQRPAVDETAF
-297 RNLGDDSPD
+297 RNLGDDAPD
-306 APLVGVAKKA
+306 APLVGVAKA
-316 PEAPETAAGAVPAV
+316 EPRAPETPAAAPGAPV
-330 AKAEGQPKAE
+330 A
-340 TAQNRFPRVDSIEGI
+340 
-355 NVGPMGR
+355 
-362 VKPRVIAEGNPLY
+362 
-375 RETSADGL
+375 
-383 GDYLRMDNQFDYV
+383 
-396 GGFVTDDPA
+396 
-405 LAIGQGQNKGVM
+405 
-417 IRFRANSLSGEENIK
+417 
-432 PGTGV
+432 
-437 IGGREYRVDI
+437 
-447 TAPRSV
+447 
-453 DEVIIK
+453 
-459 NPKDFEKIRALA
+459 
-471 KRNLNQNFTRTVN
+471 
-484 DDGSIKFTR
+484 
-493 KEEVL
+493 
-498 SAPAKGGAQPGQL
+498 GGAQPVQL

-522 VKPEDVAG
+522 VTPAQVVGEG
-530 GTGMV
+530 GTGV
-535 SDGAPRGTEPG
+535 PRGTAPG

-564 IKDMADKFAPQIDVA
+564 IKDMADKFAPQVETA
-579 RRGVR
+579 QRGVR
-584 TFAEIELDAQQVN
+584 SFAEIELDAQQVN

-623 AASGDKL
+623 AASGSKL
-630 SQVAKEASANP
+630 SEVAKEAATNP

-656 YAIQNEVVAAR
+656 YAIQNEVIAAR

-685 ERFRDISQALEAN
+685 ERFRDISQAIEAN
-698 GGSAVTRDMADR
+698 GGAAVTRDMADR
-710 VAKLANAGM
+710 VARLANAGM
-719 YQELDNFVQ
+719 YQELDTFVQ
-728 RGVWARTRDAMQEAW
+728 RGVLARTGDAMQEAW

-755 VNTMSNTAV
+755 VNVMSNSAV

-772 KAASTISSILG
+772 KVASTISNILG

-797 FGLTQSWKDGLRYA
+797 FGLTQSFKDGLRYA

-837 DAFNLSSGTWA
+837 DAFNLSSQTWA

-853 GIGNI
+853 GLGNI
-858 IRIPGRALAAQDEF
+858 IRVPGRALAAQDEF

-889 AAGEVHAGVIPADGI
+889 ASSEVHSGLIPADGL

-948 QFPALTVILPFVR
+948 QYPALTVILPFVR

-966 LKFTFERTPLAPLMS
+966 LKFTFERTPLAPLMA
-981 SVRADIAAGGARQD
+981 SVRADLSAGGARQE

-1016 SGTVSGSGPKDARER
+1016 SGIVSGSGPKDTRER

-1037 GWQRNSIKVGDRWY
+1037 GWQRNSIKIGDRWY

-1069 VEILNNSEDED
+1069 VEILNNAEDED

-1108 LADLFEAVSDPK
+1108 LADLFEAISDPK

-1128 RLVGSAVPAI
+1128 RLVGSTVPAI
-1138 VGEAARTVDP
+1138 VGEAARTADP
-1148 YSREVFG
+1148 YAREVFN

-1175 DLWGRPVTY
+1175 DLWGRPVSY

-1206 PIDDEML
+1206 PIDEEML

-1266 NAVVGGEHFLS
+1266 NAVVSGEHFLS
-1277 EIYDQGTDGVDGTK
+1277 DIYNQGTDGVDGTK

-1321 DYFLQTQQDMQSGVG
+1321 DYFMQAQQEMLSGAA

>member
-1 MATPDLRQDDAQ
+1 MATPDLQQDDAQ

-44 PAAAPTEQA
+44 PAA
-53 PAAQP
+53 PAVPAEQP
-58 AGGSVLGDV
+58 AERGSVLGDV

-92 FGDIGDWVEN
+92 FGDIGDWAEN
-102 QVQTGGFEI
+102 QVKTGGFEI

-130 GRDVSSQVTLK
+130 GRDVSSQITLK
-141 RLTGGVEDPQSTT
+141 RLTGGVEDPKSTT
-154 GKAVKGV
+154 GKAVQGI

-166 GFVGASAALKT
+166 GFIGASAALKT

-209 SNLLQEVPALNNPVT
+209 SNLLQEVPALSNPVT

-283 GVEAERPKVDETAF
+283 GVEAERPKVNENAF

-316 PEAPETAAGAVPAV
+316 PEAPETALVPSGAPV
-330 AKAEGQPKAE
+330 
-340 TAQNRFPRVDSIEGI
+340 
-355 NVGPMGR
+355 
-362 VKPRVIAEGNPLY
+362 
-375 RETSADGL
+375 
-383 GDYLRMDNQFDYV
+383 
-396 GGFVTDDPA
+396 
-405 LAIGQGQNKGVM
+405 
-417 IRFRANSLSGEENIK
+417 
-432 PGTGV
+432 
-437 IGGREYRVDI
+437 
-447 TAPRSV
+447 
-453 DEVIIK
+453 
-459 NPKDFEKIRALA
+459 
-471 KRNLNQNFTRTVN
+471 
-484 DDGSIKFTR
+484 
-493 KEEVL
+493 
-498 SAPAKGGAQPGQL
+498 KGGAQPEQL
-511 KAARAAAATEG
+511 KAARAAAATEE
-522 VKPEDVAG
+522 VKPEDVVG
-530 GTGMV
+530 ELGV
-535 SDGAPRGTEPG
+535 PRGTEPG

-597 AWDVLMARRK
+597 AWDVLVARRK

-641 SEANLFAF
+641 SEANLFVF

-698 GGSAVTRDMADR
+698 GGSEVTRDMADR

-719 YQELDNFVQ
+719 YQELDTFVQ
-728 RGVWARTRDAMQEAW
+728 RGTWARTRDAMQEAW

-755 VNTMSNTAV
+755 VNAMSNTAV

-772 KAASTISSILG
+772 KAAETISSILG
-783 NSGGVQAGEAMTQW
+783 DSGGVQAGEAMTQW

-811 AKAAKTGETGF
+811 AKTAKTGEVGF
-822 GMNKIELPQTAAITS
+822 GMSKVELPRTGSITS
-837 DAFNLSSGTWA
+837 EAFNLSSETWA

-853 GIGNI
+853 GIGTI
-858 IRIPGRALAAQDEF
+858 VRVPGRALAASDEF

-943 QSLKA
+943 QSIKA

-981 SVRADIAAGGARQD
+981 SFRANIAAGGARQD

-1016 SGTVSGSGPKDARER
+1016 SGIVSGNGPKDARER

-1062 LGLAAEM
+1062 LGLAAQM

-1080 TEESVGE
+1080 IEEDVNK
-1087 AAVAAVASISATVM
+1087 AAIATIASISATVM

-1108 LADLFEAVSDPK
+1108 IAETFEMMSDAP
-1120 RYTESFVQ
+1120 RYGESWAQ
-1128 RLVGSAVPAI
+1128 RIAGSTVPAI
-1138 VGEAARTVDP
+1138 VGEAARTADP
-1148 YSREVFG
+1148 YSREVFN

-1169 DLPLRR
+1169 NLPLRR
-1175 DLWGRPVTY
+1175 DIWGRPVTY

-1266 NAVVGGEHFLS
+1266 NAVVSGEHFLS
-1277 EIYDQGTDGVDGTK
+1277 EIYDQGTDGADGTK
-1291 AEIID
+1291 AEIIS
-1296 SIVGEY
+1296 SIVSEY
-1302 RKLAREQ
+1302 RKIAREQ

-1321 DYFLQTQQDMQSGVG
+1321 DYFIQTQQDMQSGVG

>member
-1 MATPDLRQDDAQ
+1 
-13 GANAYMAYRDEAG
+13 
-26 NQSAVAELEAM
+26 
-37 LAAETPQ
+37 
-44 PAAAPTEQA
+44 
-53 PAAQP
+53 
-58 AGGSVLGDV
+58 
-67 ARGVVELPRALFTG
+67 LPRALFTG
-81 ARDAAQETINL
+81 VRDAAQETLNL

-111 SRRGIKPIS
+111 SREGIKPIS
-120 YEELRTLRAT
+120 YEELRTLRAQ

-141 RLTGGVEDPQSTT
+141 RITGGVEDPQSTT
-154 GKAVKGV
+154 GKAVKGI

-166 GFVGASAALKT
+166 GFVGASKAVKALK
-177 LKPLTRA
+177 PATRA
-184 GKVGKAA
+184 GRVAKAA

-209 SNLLQEVPALNNPVT
+209 SNLLQEVPVLKNPVT

-247 GLGVAVD
+247 GVGVAVD
-254 GLVLGV
+254 GLMLGL

-272 QEEIAKAREVA
+272 QEEIAKAREAA
-283 GVEAERPKVDETAF
+283 GVEAQRPAVDETAF
-297 RNLGDDSPD
+297 RNLGDDAPD
-306 APLVGVAKKA
+306 APLVGVAKRQEAPKA
-316 PEAPETAAGAVPAV
+316 PETPAAAPGVPV
-330 AKAEGQPKAE
+330 A
-340 TAQNRFPRVDSIEGI
+340 
-355 NVGPMGR
+355 
-362 VKPRVIAEGNPLY
+362 
-375 RETSADGL
+375 
-383 GDYLRMDNQFDYV
+383 
-396 GGFVTDDPA
+396 
-405 LAIGQGQNKGVM
+405 
-417 IRFRANSLSGEENIK
+417 
-432 PGTGV
+432 
-437 IGGREYRVDI
+437 
-447 TAPRSV
+447 
-453 DEVIIK
+453 
-459 NPKDFEKIRALA
+459 
-471 KRNLNQNFTRTVN
+471 
-484 DDGSIKFTR
+484 
-493 KEEVL
+493 
-498 SAPAKGGAQPGQL
+498 GGAQPAQL

-522 VKPEDVAG
+522 VTPAQVVGEG
-530 GTGMV
+530 GTGV
-535 SDGAPRGTEPG
+535 PRGTEPG

-564 IKDMADKFAPQIDVA
+564 IKDMADKFAPQVETA
-579 RRGVR
+579 QRGVR
-584 TFAEIELDAQQVN
+584 SFAEIELDAQQVN

-623 AASGDKL
+623 AASGSKL
-630 SQVAKEASANP
+630 SEVAKEAATNP

-656 YAIQNEVVAAR
+656 YAIQNEVIAAR

-685 ERFRDISQALEAN
+685 ERFRDISQAIEAN
-698 GGSAVTRDMADR
+698 GGAAVTRDMADR

-719 YQELDNFVQ
+719 YQELDTFVQ
-728 RGVWARTRDAMQEAW
+728 RGVLARTGDAMQEAW

-755 VNTMSNTAV
+755 VNVMSNSAV

-772 KAASTISSILG
+772 KVASTVSNILG

-797 FGLTQSWKDGLRYA
+797 FGLTQSFKDGLRYA

-837 DAFNLSSGTWA
+837 NAFNLSSQTWA

-853 GIGNI
+853 GLGNI

-889 AAGEVHAGVIPADGI
+889 AAGEVHSGLIPADGL

-948 QFPALTVILPFVR
+948 QYPALTVILPFVR

-966 LKFTFERTPLAPLMS
+966 LKFTFERTPLAPLMA
-981 SVRADIAAGGARQD
+981 SVRADLSAGGARQE

-1016 SGTVSGSGPKDARER
+1016 SGIVSGSGPKDTRER

-1037 GWQRNSIKVGDRWY
+1037 GWQRNSIKIGERWY

-1108 LADLFEAVSDPK
+1108 LADLFEAISDPK

-1128 RLVGSAVPAI
+1128 RLVGSTVPAI
-1138 VGEAARTVDP
+1138 VGEAARAADP
-1148 YSREVFG
+1148 YGREVFN
-1155 MLDAIKRRTPGLSD
+1155 MLDAIKRRVPGLSD

-1175 DLWGRPVTY
+1175 DLWGRPVSH

-1198 YTKPAKAE
+1198 YTKPARNE
-1206 PIDDEML
+1206 PIDEEML

-1235 NNYPGAYSRYVEL
+1235 NAYPGAYSRYVEL

-1266 NAVVGGEHFLS
+1266 NAMISGEHFLS
-1277 EIYDQGTDGVDGTK
+1277 EIYNQGTDGVDGTK

-1296 SIVGEY
+1296 AIVGEY

-1321 DYFLQTQQDMQSGVG
+1321 DYFMQAQQEMLSGAA

>member
-1 MATPDLRQDDAQ
+1 MATPDLQQDDAQ

-26 NQSAVAELEAM
+26 NQSAAAELEAM
-37 LAAETPQ
+37 FANETPQ
-44 PAAAPTEQA
+44 PAAAPIEQV

-316 PEAPETAAGAVPAV
+316 PEAPEKALVPSGAPV
-330 AKAEGQPKAE
+330 
-340 TAQNRFPRVDSIEGI
+340 
-355 NVGPMGR
+355 
-362 VKPRVIAEGNPLY
+362 
-375 RETSADGL
+375 
-383 GDYLRMDNQFDYV
+383 
-396 GGFVTDDPA
+396 
-405 LAIGQGQNKGVM
+405 
-417 IRFRANSLSGEENIK
+417 
-432 PGTGV
+432 
-437 IGGREYRVDI
+437 
-447 TAPRSV
+447 
-453 DEVIIK
+453 
-459 NPKDFEKIRALA
+459 
-471 KRNLNQNFTRTVN
+471 
-484 DDGSIKFTR
+484 
-493 KEEVL
+493 
-498 SAPAKGGAQPGQL
+498 KGGAQPEQL

-597 AWDVLMARRK
+597 AWDVLVARRK

-837 DAFNLSSGTWA
+837 DAFNLSNGTWA

>member
-1 MATPDLRQDDAQ
+1 MATPDLRNDDAQ
-13 GANAYMAYRDEAG
+13 GANAFMAYRDEAS
-26 NQSAVAELEAM
+26 NQSAAAELEAM
-37 LAAETPQ
+37 FADETPAPAQ
-44 PAAAPTEQA
+44 PAPAQA
-53 PAAQP
+53 PATP
-58 AGGSVLGDV
+58 GRSVVGDV

-81 ARDAAQETINL
+81 VRDAAQETLNL

-111 SRRGIKPIS
+111 SREGIKPIS
-120 YEELRTLRAT
+120 YEELRTLRAQ

-141 RLTGGVEDPQSTT
+141 RITGGVEDPQSTT
-154 GKAVKGV
+154 GKAVKGI

-166 GFVGASAALKT
+166 GFVGASKAVKALK
-177 LKPLTRA
+177 PATRA
-184 GKVGKAA
+184 GRVAKAA

-209 SNLLQEVPALNNPVT
+209 SNLLQEVPVLKNPVT

-247 GLGVAVD
+247 GVGVAVD
-254 GLVLGV
+254 GLMLGL

-272 QEEIAKAREVA
+272 QEEIAKAREAA
-283 GVEAERPKVDETAF
+283 GVEAQRPAVDETAF
-297 RNLGDDSPD
+297 RNLGDDAPD
-306 APLVGVAKKA
+306 APLVGVAKRQEAPKA
-316 PEAPETAAGAVPAV
+316 PETPAAAPGVPV
-330 AKAEGQPKAE
+330 A
-340 TAQNRFPRVDSIEGI
+340 
-355 NVGPMGR
+355 
-362 VKPRVIAEGNPLY
+362 
-375 RETSADGL
+375 
-383 GDYLRMDNQFDYV
+383 
-396 GGFVTDDPA
+396 
-405 LAIGQGQNKGVM
+405 
-417 IRFRANSLSGEENIK
+417 
-432 PGTGV
+432 
-437 IGGREYRVDI
+437 
-447 TAPRSV
+447 
-453 DEVIIK
+453 
-459 NPKDFEKIRALA
+459 
-471 KRNLNQNFTRTVN
+471 
-484 DDGSIKFTR
+484 
-493 KEEVL
+493 
-498 SAPAKGGAQPGQL
+498 GGAQPAQL

-522 VKPEDVAG
+522 VTPAQVVGEG
-530 GTGMV
+530 GTGV
-535 SDGAPRGTEPG
+535 PRGTEPG

-564 IKDMADKFAPQIDVA
+564 IKDMADKFAPQVETA
-579 RRGVR
+579 QRGVR
-584 TFAEIELDAQQVN
+584 SFAEIELDAQQVN

-623 AASGDKL
+623 AASGSKL
-630 SQVAKEASANP
+630 SEVAKEAATNP

-656 YAIQNEVVAAR
+656 YAIQNEVIAAR

-685 ERFRDISQALEAN
+685 ERFRDISQAIEAN
-698 GGSAVTRDMADR
+698 GGAAVTRDMADR

-719 YQELDNFVQ
+719 YQELDTFVQ
-728 RGVWARTRDAMQEAW
+728 RGVLARTGDAMQEAW

-755 VNTMSNTAV
+755 VNVMSNSAV

-772 KAASTISSILG
+772 KVASTISNILG

-797 FGLTQSWKDGLRYA
+797 FGLTQSFKDGLRYA

-837 DAFNLSSGTWA
+837 NAFNLSSQTWA

-853 GIGNI
+853 GLGNI

-889 AAGEVHAGVIPADGI
+889 AAGEVHSGLIPADGL

-948 QFPALTVILPFVR
+948 QYPAMTVILPFVR
-961 TPANI
+961 TPSNI
-966 LKFTFERTPLAPLMS
+966 LKFTFERTPLAPLMA
-981 SVRADIAAGGARQD
+981 SVRADLSAGGARQE

-1016 SGTVSGSGPKDARER
+1016 SGIVSGSGPKDTRER

-1037 GWQRNSIKVGDRWY
+1037 GWQRNSIKIGERWY

-1108 LADLFEAVSDPK
+1108 LADLFEAISDPK

-1128 RLVGSAVPAI
+1128 RLVGSTVPAI
-1138 VGEAARTVDP
+1138 VGEAARAADP
-1148 YSREVFG
+1148 YGREVFN
-1155 MLDAIKRRTPGLSD
+1155 MLDAIKRRVPGLSD

-1175 DLWGRPVTY
+1175 DLWGRPVSH

-1198 YTKPAKAE
+1198 YTKPARNE
-1206 PIDDEML
+1206 PIDEEML

-1235 NNYPGAYSRYVEL
+1235 NAYPGAYSRYVEL

-1266 NAVVGGEHFLS
+1266 NAMISGEHFLS
-1277 EIYDQGTDGVDGTK
+1277 EIYNQGTDGVDGTK

-1296 SIVGEY
+1296 AIVGEY

-1321 DYFLQTQQDMQSGVG
+1321 DYFMQAQQEMLSGAA

>member
-1 MATPDLRQDDAQ
+1 MATPDLQQDDAQ
-13 GANAYMAYRDEAG
+13 GANAFMAYRDQAG
-26 NQSAVAELEAM
+26 NQSAAAELEAM

-44 PAAAPTEQA
+44 PAA
-53 PAAQP
+53 PAVPAEQP
-58 AGGSVLGDV
+58 AERGSVLGDV

-92 FGDIGDWVEN
+92 FGDIGDWAEN
-102 QVQTGGFEI
+102 QVKTGGFEI

-130 GRDVSSQVTLK
+130 GQDVSSQITLK
-141 RLTGGVEDPQSTT
+141 RLTGGVKDPKSTT
-154 GKAVKGV
+154 GKAVQGI

-166 GFVGASAALKT
+166 GFIGASAALKT
-177 LKPLTRA
+177 LKPLTRV

-209 SNLLQEVPALNNPVT
+209 SNLLQEVPALSNPVT

-316 PEAPETAAGAVPAV
+316 PEAPETALVPSGAP
-330 AKAEGQPKAE
+330 
-340 TAQNRFPRVDSIEGI
+340 
-355 NVGPMGR
+355 
-362 VKPRVIAEGNPLY
+362 
-375 RETSADGL
+375 
-383 GDYLRMDNQFDYV
+383 
-396 GGFVTDDPA
+396 
-405 LAIGQGQNKGVM
+405 
-417 IRFRANSLSGEENIK
+417 IK
-432 PGTGV
+432 
-437 IGGREYRVDI
+437 D
-447 TAPRSV
+447 
-453 DEVIIK
+453 
-459 NPKDFEKIRALA
+459 
-471 KRNLNQNFTRTVN
+471 
-484 DDGSIKFTR
+484 
-493 KEEVL
+493 
-498 SAPAKGGAQPGQL
+498 GAQPEQL

-522 VKPEDVAG
+522 VKPEDVVG
-530 GTGMV
+530 ELGV
-535 SDGAPRGTEPG
+535 PRGTEPG
-546 QVYVNFAR
+546 QVYINFAR

-597 AWDVLMARRK
+597 AWDVLVARRK

-623 AASGDKL
+623 AASADKL

-656 YAIQNEVVAAR
+656 YAIQNEVIAAR

-698 GGSAVTRDMADR
+698 GGSEVTRDMADR

-719 YQELDNFVQ
+719 YEELDNFVQ

-755 VNTMSNTAV
+755 VNAMSNTAV

-772 KAASTISSILG
+772 KAAEIISSILG

-811 AKAAKTGETGF
+811 AKSAKTGEVGF
-822 GMNKIELPQTAAITS
+822 GMSKVELPRTGSITS
-837 DAFNLSSGTWA
+837 EAFNLSSETWA

-858 IRIPGRALAAQDEF
+858 VRIPGRALAASDEF

-935 PGKLAQSL
+935 PGKLAQGL

-966 LKFTFERTPLAPLMS
+966 LKYTFERTPLAPLMS

-1016 SGTVSGSGPKDARER
+1016 SGTVSGSGPKDTSER

-1080 TEESVGE
+1080 TEEGVGE
-1087 AAVAAVASISATVM
+1087 AAVAAIASISATVM

-1108 LADLFEAVSDPK
+1108 IADLFEAISDPK
-1120 RYTESFVQ
+1120 RYTETFVQ
-1128 RLVGSAVPAI
+1128 RLVGSTVPAI
-1138 VGEAARTVDP
+1138 VGEAARTADP

-1169 DLPLRR
+1169 NLPLRR
-1175 DLWGRPVTY
+1175 DIWGRPVTY

-1206 PIDDEML
+1206 PVDDEML

-1266 NAVVGGEHFLS
+1266 NAVVSGEHFLS
-1277 EIYDQGTDGVDGTK
+1277 EIYDQGTDGADGTK
-1291 AEIID
+1291 AEIIS
-1296 SIVGEY
+1296 SIVSEY
-1302 RKLAREQ
+1302 RKIAREQ

-1321 DYFLQTQQDMQSGVG
+1321 DYFIQTQQDMQSGVG

>member
-1 MATPDLRQDDAQ
+1 MATPDLQQDDAQ
-13 GANAYMAYRDEAG
+13 GANAFMAYRDQAG
-26 NQSAVAELEAM
+26 NQSAAAELEAM

-44 PAAAPTEQA
+44 PAA
-53 PAAQP
+53 PAVPAEQP
-58 AGGSVLGDV
+58 AERGSVLGDV

-92 FGDIGDWVEN
+92 FGDIGDWAEN
-102 QVQTGGFEI
+102 QVKTGGFEI

-130 GRDVSSQVTLK
+130 GRDVSSQITLK
-141 RLTGGVEDPQSTT
+141 RLTGGVKDPKSTT
-154 GKAVKGV
+154 GKAVQGI

-166 GFVGASAALKT
+166 GFIGASAALKT
-177 LKPLTRA
+177 LKPLTRV

-209 SNLLQEVPALNNPVT
+209 SNLLQEVPALSNPVT

-283 GVEAERPKVDETAF
+283 GVEAERPKVDENAF

-316 PEAPETAAGAVPAV
+316 PEAPEKVAEAAPAA
-330 AKAEGQPKAE
+330 AKPEGQPKAE

-383 GDYLRMDNQFDYV
+383 GDYLRMDNEFDYV
-396 GGFVTDDPA
+396 GGFVTDDSA

-417 IRFRANSLSGEENIK
+417 IKFRANSLSGEENVK

-447 TAPRSV
+447 IAPRAI
-453 DEVIIK
+453 DEVVIK
-459 NPKDFEKIRALA
+459 SPEDFNKLSALA
-471 KRNLNQNFTRTVN
+471 RRVLNQNFTRAVN
-484 DDGSIKFTR
+484 DDGSLKFTR
-493 KEEVL
+493 KEEP
-498 SAPAKGGAQPGQL
+498 SGAPIKDGAQPEQL

-522 VKPEDVAG
+522 VKPEDVVG
-530 GTGMV
+530 ELGV
-535 SDGAPRGTEPG
+535 PRGTEPG
-546 QVYVNFAR
+546 QVYINFAR

-597 AWDVLMARRK
+597 AWDVLVARRK

-623 AASGDKL
+623 AASADKL

-656 YAIQNEVVAAR
+656 YAIQNEVIAAR

-698 GGSAVTRDMADR
+698 GGSEVTRDMADR

-719 YQELDNFVQ
+719 YEELDNFVQ

-755 VNTMSNTAV
+755 VNAMSNTAV

-772 KAASTISSILG
+772 KAAEIISSILG

-811 AKAAKTGETGF
+811 AKSAKTGEVGF
-822 GMNKIELPQTAAITS
+822 GMSKVELPRTGSITS
-837 DAFNLSSGTWA
+837 EAFNLSSETWA

-858 IRIPGRALAAQDEF
+858 VRIPGRALAASDEF

-935 PGKLAQSL
+935 PGKLAQGL

-966 LKFTFERTPLAPLMS
+966 LKYTFERTPLAPLMS

-1016 SGTVSGSGPKDARER
+1016 SGTVSGSGPKDTSER

-1080 TEESVGE
+1080 TEEGVGE
-1087 AAVAAVASISATVM
+1087 AAVAAIASISATVM

-1108 LADLFEAVSDPK
+1108 IADLFEAISDPK
-1120 RYTESFVQ
+1120 RYTETFVQ
-1128 RLVGSAVPAI
+1128 RLVGSTVPAI
-1138 VGEAARTVDP
+1138 VGEAARTADP

-1175 DLWGRPVTY
+1175 DIWGRPVTY

-1213 RLGKAVSMPSKK
+1213 RLGKAVSMPSKR

-1266 NAVVGGEHFLS
+1266 NAVVSGEHFLS
-1277 EIYDQGTDGVDGTK
+1277 EIYDQGTDGADGTK
-1291 AEIID
+1291 AEIIS
-1296 SIVGEY
+1296 SIVSEY
-1302 RKLAREQ
+1302 RKIAREQ

-1321 DYFLQTQQDMQSGVG
+1321 DYFIQTQQDMQSGVG

>member
-1 MATPDLRQDDAQ
+1 MATPDLQQDDAQ
-13 GANAYMAYRDEAG
+13 GANAFMAYRDQAG
-26 NQSAVAELEAM
+26 NQSAAAELEAM

-44 PAAAPTEQA
+44 PAA
-53 PAAQP
+53 PAVPAEQP
-58 AGGSVLGDV
+58 AERGSVLGDV

-92 FGDIGDWVEN
+92 FGDIGDWAEN
-102 QVQTGGFEI
+102 QVKTGGFEI

-130 GRDVSSQVTLK
+130 GRDVSSQITLK
-141 RLTGGVEDPQSTT
+141 RLTGGVKDPKSTT
-154 GKAVKGV
+154 GKAVQGI

-166 GFVGASAALKT
+166 GFIGASAALKT
-177 LKPLTRA
+177 LKPLTRV

-209 SNLLQEVPALNNPVT
+209 SNLLQEVPALSNPVT

-316 PEAPETAAGAVPAV
+316 PEAPETALVPSGAPV
-330 AKAEGQPKAE
+330 
-340 TAQNRFPRVDSIEGI
+340 
-355 NVGPMGR
+355 
-362 VKPRVIAEGNPLY
+362 
-375 RETSADGL
+375 
-383 GDYLRMDNQFDYV
+383 
-396 GGFVTDDPA
+396 
-405 LAIGQGQNKGVM
+405 
-417 IRFRANSLSGEENIK
+417 
-432 PGTGV
+432 
-437 IGGREYRVDI
+437 
-447 TAPRSV
+447 
-453 DEVIIK
+453 
-459 NPKDFEKIRALA
+459 
-471 KRNLNQNFTRTVN
+471 
-484 DDGSIKFTR
+484 
-493 KEEVL
+493 
-498 SAPAKGGAQPGQL
+498 KGGAQPEQL

-522 VKPEDVAG
+522 VKPEDVVG
-530 GTGMV
+530 ELGV
-535 SDGAPRGTEPG
+535 PRGTEPG
-546 QVYVNFAR
+546 QVYINFAR

-597 AWDVLMARRK
+597 AWDVLVARRK

-623 AASGDKL
+623 AASADKL

-656 YAIQNEVVAAR
+656 YAIQNEVIAAR

-698 GGSAVTRDMADR
+698 GGSEVTRDMADR

-719 YQELDNFVQ
+719 YEELDNFVQ

-755 VNTMSNTAV
+755 VNAMSNTAV

-772 KAASTISSILG
+772 KAAEIISSILG

-811 AKAAKTGETGF
+811 AKSAKTGEVGF
-822 GMNKIELPQTAAITS
+822 GMSKVELPRTGSITS
-837 DAFNLSSGTWA
+837 EAFNLSSGTWA

-858 IRIPGRALAAQDEF
+858 VRIPGRALAASDEF

-935 PGKLAQSL
+935 PGKLAQGL

-966 LKFTFERTPLAPLMS
+966 LKYTFERTPLAPLMS

-1016 SGTVSGSGPKDARER
+1016 SGTVSGSGPKDTSER

-1080 TEESVGE
+1080 TEEGVGE
-1087 AAVAAVASISATVM
+1087 AAVAAIASISATVM

-1108 LADLFEAVSDPK
+1108 IADLFEAISDPK
-1120 RYTESFVQ
+1120 RYTETFVQ
-1128 RLVGSAVPAI
+1128 RLVGSTVPAI
-1138 VGEAARTVDP
+1138 VGEAARTADP

-1175 DLWGRPVTY
+1175 DIWGRPVTY

-1235 NNYPGAYSRYVEL
+1235 NNYPDAYSRYVEL

-1266 NAVVGGEHFLS
+1266 NAVVSGEHFLS
-1277 EIYDQGTDGVDGTK
+1277 EIYDQGTDGADGTK
-1291 AEIID
+1291 AEIIS
-1296 SIVGEY
+1296 SIVSEY
-1302 RKLAREQ
+1302 RKIAREQ

-1321 DYFLQTQQDMQSGVG
+1321 DYFIQTQQDMQSGVG

>member
-1 MATPDLRQDDAQ
+1 
-13 GANAYMAYRDEAG
+13 MAYRDEAS
-26 NQSAVAELEAM
+26 NQSAAAELEAM
-37 LAAETPQ
+37 FADEN
-44 PAAAPTEQA
+44 AAP
-53 PAAQP
+53 AQP
-58 AGGSVLGDV
+58 APAQAPVAPGRSVVGDV

-81 ARDAAQETINL
+81 VRDAAQETLNL

-111 SRRGIKPIS
+111 SREGIKPIS
-120 YEELRTLRAT
+120 YEELRTLRAQ

-141 RLTGGVEDPQSTT
+141 RITGGVEDPQSTT
-154 GKAVKGV
+154 GKAVKGI

-166 GFVGASAALKT
+166 GFVGASKAVKALK
-177 LKPLTRA
+177 PATRA
-184 GKVGKAA
+184 GRVAKAA

-209 SNLLQEVPALNNPVT
+209 SNLLQEVPVLKNPVT

-247 GLGVAVD
+247 GVGVAVD
-254 GLVLGV
+254 GLMLGL

-272 QEEIAKAREVA
+272 QEEIAKAREAA
-283 GVEAERPKVDETAF
+283 GVEAQRPAVDETAF
-297 RNLGDDSPD
+297 RNLGDDAPD
-306 APLVGVAKKA
+306 APLVGVAKRQEAPKA
-316 PEAPETAAGAVPAV
+316 PETPAAAPGVPV
-330 AKAEGQPKAE
+330 A
-340 TAQNRFPRVDSIEGI
+340 
-355 NVGPMGR
+355 
-362 VKPRVIAEGNPLY
+362 
-375 RETSADGL
+375 
-383 GDYLRMDNQFDYV
+383 
-396 GGFVTDDPA
+396 
-405 LAIGQGQNKGVM
+405 
-417 IRFRANSLSGEENIK
+417 
-432 PGTGV
+432 
-437 IGGREYRVDI
+437 
-447 TAPRSV
+447 
-453 DEVIIK
+453 
-459 NPKDFEKIRALA
+459 
-471 KRNLNQNFTRTVN
+471 
-484 DDGSIKFTR
+484 
-493 KEEVL
+493 
-498 SAPAKGGAQPGQL
+498 GGAQPVQL

-522 VKPEDVAG
+522 VTPAQVVGEG
-530 GTGMV
+530 GTGV
-535 SDGAPRGTEPG
+535 PRGTEPG

-564 IKDMADKFAPQIDVA
+564 IKDMADKFAPQVETA
-579 RRGVR
+579 QRGVR
-584 TFAEIELDAQQVN
+584 SFAEIELDAQQVN

-623 AASGDKL
+623 AASGSKL
-630 SQVAKEASANP
+630 SEVAKEAATNP

-656 YAIQNEVVAAR
+656 YAIQNEVIAAR

-685 ERFRDISQALEAN
+685 ERFRDISQAIEAN
-698 GGSAVTRDMADR
+698 GGAAVTRDMADR

-719 YQELDNFVQ
+719 YQELDTFVQ
-728 RGVWARTRDAMQEAW
+728 RGVLARTGDAMQEAW

-755 VNTMSNTAV
+755 VNVMSNSAV

-772 KAASTISSILG
+772 KVASTVSNILG

-797 FGLTQSWKDGLRYA
+797 FGLTQSFKDGLRYA

-837 DAFNLSSGTWA
+837 DAFNLSSQTWA

-853 GIGNI
+853 GLGNI

-889 AAGEVHAGVIPADGI
+889 AAGEVHSGLIPADGL

-948 QFPALTVILPFVR
+948 QYPALTVILPFVR

-966 LKFTFERTPLAPLMS
+966 LKFTFERTPLAPLMA
-981 SVRADIAAGGARQD
+981 SVRADLSAGGARQE

-1016 SGTVSGSGPKDARER
+1016 SGIVSGSGPKDTRER

-1037 GWQRNSIKVGDRWY
+1037 GWQRNSIKIGERWY

-1108 LADLFEAVSDPK
+1108 LADLFEAISDPK

-1128 RLVGSAVPAI
+1128 RLVGSTVPAI
-1138 VGEAARTVDP
+1138 VGEAARAADP
-1148 YSREVFG
+1148 YGREVFN
-1155 MLDAIKRRTPGLSD
+1155 MLDAIKRRVPGLSD

-1175 DLWGRPVTY
+1175 DLWGRPVSH

-1198 YTKPAKAE
+1198 YTKPARNE
-1206 PIDDEML
+1206 PIDEEML

-1235 NNYPGAYSRYVEL
+1235 NAYPGAYSRYVEL

-1266 NAVVGGEHFLS
+1266 NAVVNGEHFLS
-1277 EIYDQGTDGVDGTK
+1277 EIYNQGTDGVDGTK

-1296 SIVGEY
+1296 AIVGEY

-1321 DYFLQTQQDMQSGVG
+1321 DYFMQAQQEMLSGAV

>member
-13 GANAYMAYRDEAG
+13 GANAFMAYRDEAS
-26 NQSAVAELEAM
+26 NQSAAAELEAM
-37 LAAETPQ
+37 FADEA
-44 PAAAPTEQA
+44 PAARPAQA
-53 PAAQP
+53 GQPRVAAARPAQAGQAAAAQP
-58 AGGSVLGDV
+58 AEGGSVLGDV

-81 ARDAAQETINL
+81 VRDAAQETINL

-120 YEELRTLRAT
+120 YEELRTLRAQ
-130 GRDVSSQVTLK
+130 GRDVSSQITLK

-154 GKAVKGV
+154 GKAVKSI

-166 GFVGASAALKT
+166 GFVGASKALKA
-177 LKPLTRA
+177 LKPATRA
-184 GKVGKAA
+184 GRVAKAA

-209 SNLLQEVPALNNPVT
+209 SNLIQEVPALKNPVT
-224 DFLAADPKDSNAEGR
+224 EFLAADPKDSNAEGR

-247 GLGVAVD
+247 GVGVAVD
-254 GLVLGV
+254 GLVLGL
-260 KTLRQARIARLR
+260 KALRQARIARLR
-272 QEEIAKAREVA
+272 QEEIAKAREAA
-283 GVEAERPKVDETAF
+283 GVEAQRPKVDENAF
-297 RNLGDDSPD
+297 RNLGDDAPD

-316 PEAPETAAGAVPAV
+316 PKAPETAAVPSGAPV
-330 AKAEGQPKAE
+330 
-340 TAQNRFPRVDSIEGI
+340 R
-355 NVGPMGR
+355 
-362 VKPRVIAEGNPLY
+362 
-375 RETSADGL
+375 
-383 GDYLRMDNQFDYV
+383 
-396 GGFVTDDPA
+396 
-405 LAIGQGQNKGVM
+405 
-417 IRFRANSLSGEENIK
+417 
-432 PGTGV
+432 
-437 IGGREYRVDI
+437 
-447 TAPRSV
+447 
-453 DEVIIK
+453 
-459 NPKDFEKIRALA
+459 
-471 KRNLNQNFTRTVN
+471 
-484 DDGSIKFTR
+484 
-493 KEEVL
+493 
-498 SAPAKGGAQPGQL
+498 GGAQPEQL
-511 KAARAAAATEG
+511 KVARAAAATEG
-522 VKPEDVAG
+522 VKPEDV
-530 GTGMV
+530 
-535 SDGAPRGTEPG
+535 GAPRGTEPG
-546 QVYVNFAR
+546 QVYINFAR

-564 IKDMADKFAPQIDVA
+564 IQDMADKFAPQVDTA

-597 AWDVLMARRK
+597 AWDVLVSRRK

-623 AASGDKL
+623 VASGNKL
-630 SQVAKEASANP
+630 SEVAKEAAANP

-755 VNTMSNTAV
+755 VNLMSNTAV

-772 KAASTISSILG
+772 KVASTISNILG
-783 NSGGVQAGEAMTQW
+783 NNGGVQAGEAMAQW
-797 FGLTQSWKDGLRYA
+797 FGLTQSFKDGLRYA
-811 AKAAKTGETGF
+811 AKAAKTGESGF
-822 GMNKIELPQTAAITS
+822 GMGKIELPQTAAITA
-837 DAFNLSSGTWA
+837 DAFNLSSQTWA

-853 GIGNI
+853 GFGNI
-858 IRIPGRALAAQDEF
+858 VRIPGRALAAQDEF

-883 AQALRQ
+883 SQALRQ
-889 AAGEVHAGVIPADGI
+889 AAGEVHAGVIPADGL

-935 PGKLAQSL
+935 PGKLAQTL

-966 LKFTFERTPLAPLMS
+966 LKYTFERTPLAPLMA
-981 SVRADIAAGGARQD
+981 SVRADIAAGGARQE
-995 LALARLSTGTALMMV
+995 LALARLSTGTALMMI

-1016 SGTVSGSGPKDARER
+1016 SGVVSGSGPKDARER

-1037 GWQRNSIKVGDRWY
+1037 GWQRNSIKIGDRWY

-1128 RLVGSAVPAI
+1128 RLIGSTVPAI
-1138 VGEAARTVDP
+1138 VGEAARTTDP
-1148 YSREVFG
+1148 YAREVFN

-1184 QSGLGWAYDVFSPI
+1184 KSGLGWAYDVFSPI

-1213 RLGKAVSMPSKK
+1213 RLGKAVSMPSKR

-1248 AGNELKH
+1248 AGNELVH

-1266 NAVVGGEHFLS
+1266 NAIVSGEHFLS
-1277 EIYDQGTDGVDGTK
+1277 DVYNQGTDGVDGTK

-1296 SIVGEY
+1296 AIVGEY

-1314 PEIQGEI
+1314 PEIQDEI
-1321 DYFLQTQQDMQSGVG
+1321 DYFIQTQQDMLSGVG

>member
-1 MATPDLRQDDAQ
+1 MATPDLQQDDAQ
-13 GANAYMAYRDEAG
+13 GANAFMAYRDQAG
-26 NQSAVAELEAM
+26 NQSAAAELEAM

-44 PAAAPTEQA
+44 PAA
-53 PAAQP
+53 PAVPAEQP
-58 AGGSVLGDV
+58 AERGSVLGDV

-92 FGDIGDWVEN
+92 FGDIGDWAEN
-102 QVQTGGFEI
+102 QVKTGGFEI

-130 GRDVSSQVTLK
+130 GQDVSSQITLK
-141 RLTGGVEDPQSTT
+141 RLTGGVEDPKSTT
-154 GKAVKGV
+154 GKAVQGI

-166 GFVGASAALKT
+166 GFIGASAALKT
-177 LKPLTRA
+177 LKPLTRV

-209 SNLLQEVPALNNPVT
+209 SNLLQEVPALSNPVT

-316 PEAPETAAGAVPAV
+316 PEAPETALVPSGAPV
-330 AKAEGQPKAE
+330 
-340 TAQNRFPRVDSIEGI
+340 
-355 NVGPMGR
+355 
-362 VKPRVIAEGNPLY
+362 
-375 RETSADGL
+375 
-383 GDYLRMDNQFDYV
+383 
-396 GGFVTDDPA
+396 
-405 LAIGQGQNKGVM
+405 
-417 IRFRANSLSGEENIK
+417 
-432 PGTGV
+432 
-437 IGGREYRVDI
+437 
-447 TAPRSV
+447 
-453 DEVIIK
+453 
-459 NPKDFEKIRALA
+459 
-471 KRNLNQNFTRTVN
+471 
-484 DDGSIKFTR
+484 
-493 KEEVL
+493 
-498 SAPAKGGAQPGQL
+498 KGGAQPEQL

-522 VKPEDVAG
+522 VKPEDVVG
-530 GTGMV
+530 ELGV
-535 SDGAPRGTEPG
+535 PRGTEPG
-546 QVYVNFAR
+546 QVYINFAR

-597 AWDVLMARRK
+597 AWDVLVARRK

-623 AASGDKL
+623 AASADKL

-656 YAIQNEVVAAR
+656 YAIQNEVIAAR

-698 GGSAVTRDMADR
+698 GGSEVTRDMADR

-719 YQELDNFVQ
+719 YQELDTFVQ
-728 RGVWARTRDAMQEAW
+728 RGTWARTRDAMQEAW

-755 VNTMSNTAV
+755 VNAMSNTAV

-772 KAASTISSILG
+772 KAAEIISSILG

-811 AKAAKTGETGF
+811 AKSAKTGEVGF
-822 GMNKIELPQTAAITS
+822 GMSKVELPRTGSITS
-837 DAFNLSSGTWA
+837 EAFNLSSGTWA

-858 IRIPGRALAAQDEF
+858 VRIPGRALAASDEF

-935 PGKLAQSL
+935 PGKLAQGL

-966 LKFTFERTPLAPLMS
+966 LKYTFERTPLAPLMS

-1016 SGTVSGSGPKDARER
+1016 SGTVSGSGPKDTSER

-1080 TEESVGE
+1080 TEEGVGE
-1087 AAVAAVASISATVM
+1087 AAVAAIASISATVM

-1108 LADLFEAVSDPK
+1108 IADLFEAISDPK
-1120 RYTESFVQ
+1120 RYTETFVQ
-1128 RLVGSAVPAI
+1128 RLVGSTVPAI
-1138 VGEAARTVDP
+1138 VGEAARTADP

-1169 DLPLRR
+1169 NLPLRR
-1175 DLWGRPVTY
+1175 DIWGRPVTY

-1213 RLGKAVSMPSKK
+1213 RLGKAVSMPSKR

-1266 NAVVGGEHFLS
+1266 NAVVSGEHFLS
-1277 EIYDQGTDGVDGTK
+1277 EIYDQGTDGADGTK
-1291 AEIID
+1291 AEIIS
-1296 SIVGEY
+1296 SIVSEY
-1302 RKLAREQ
+1302 RKIAREQ

-1321 DYFLQTQQDMQSGVG
+1321 DYFIQTQQDMQSGVG

>member
-1 MATPDLRQDDAQ
+1 MATPDLQQDDAQ
-13 GANAYMAYRDEAG
+13 GANAFMAYRDQAG
-26 NQSAVAELEAM
+26 NQSAAAELEAM

-44 PAAAPTEQA
+44 PAA
-53 PAAQP
+53 PAVPAEQP
-58 AGGSVLGDV
+58 AERGSVLGDV

-92 FGDIGDWVEN
+92 FGDIGDWAEN
-102 QVQTGGFEI
+102 QVKTGGFEI

-130 GRDVSSQVTLK
+130 GRDVSSQITLK
-141 RLTGGVEDPQSTT
+141 RLTGGVKDPKSTT
-154 GKAVKGV
+154 GKAVQGI

-166 GFVGASAALKT
+166 GFIGASAALKT
-177 LKPLTRA
+177 LKPLTRV

-209 SNLLQEVPALNNPVT
+209 SNLLQEVPALSNPVT

-283 GVEAERPKVDETAF
+283 GVEAERPKVDENAF

-316 PEAPETAAGAVPAV
+316 PEAPETALVPSGAPV
-330 AKAEGQPKAE
+330 
-340 TAQNRFPRVDSIEGI
+340 
-355 NVGPMGR
+355 
-362 VKPRVIAEGNPLY
+362 
-375 RETSADGL
+375 
-383 GDYLRMDNQFDYV
+383 
-396 GGFVTDDPA
+396 
-405 LAIGQGQNKGVM
+405 
-417 IRFRANSLSGEENIK
+417 
-432 PGTGV
+432 
-437 IGGREYRVDI
+437 
-447 TAPRSV
+447 
-453 DEVIIK
+453 
-459 NPKDFEKIRALA
+459 
-471 KRNLNQNFTRTVN
+471 
-484 DDGSIKFTR
+484 
-493 KEEVL
+493 
-498 SAPAKGGAQPGQL
+498 KGGAQPEQL

-522 VKPEDVAG
+522 VKPEDVVG
-530 GTGMV
+530 ELGV
-535 SDGAPRGTEPG
+535 PRGTEPG
-546 QVYVNFAR
+546 QVYINFAR

-597 AWDVLMARRK
+597 AWDVLVARRK

-623 AASGDKL
+623 AASADKL

-656 YAIQNEVVAAR
+656 YAIQNEVIAAR

-698 GGSAVTRDMADR
+698 GGSEVTRDMADR

-719 YQELDNFVQ
+719 YEELDNFVQ

-755 VNTMSNTAV
+755 VNAMSNTAV

-772 KAASTISSILG
+772 KAAEIISSILG

-811 AKAAKTGETGF
+811 AKSAKTGEVGF
-822 GMNKIELPQTAAITS
+822 GMSKVELPRTGSITS
-837 DAFNLSSGTWA
+837 EAFNLSSETWA

-858 IRIPGRALAAQDEF
+858 VRIPGRALAASDEF

-935 PGKLAQSL
+935 PGKLAQGL

-966 LKFTFERTPLAPLMS
+966 LKYTFERTPLAPLMS

-1016 SGTVSGSGPKDARER
+1016 SGTVSGSGPKDTSER

-1080 TEESVGE
+1080 TEEGVGE
-1087 AAVAAVASISATVM
+1087 AAVAAIASISATVM

-1108 LADLFEAVSDPK
+1108 IADLFEAISDPK
-1120 RYTESFVQ
+1120 RYTETFVQ
-1128 RLVGSAVPAI
+1128 RLVGSTVPAI
-1138 VGEAARTVDP
+1138 VGEAARTADP

-1175 DLWGRPVTY
+1175 DIWGRPVTY

-1206 PIDDEML
+1206 PVDDEML
-1213 RLGKAVSMPSKK
+1213 RLGKAVSMPSKR

-1266 NAVVGGEHFLS
+1266 NAVVSGEHFLS
-1277 EIYDQGTDGVDGTK
+1277 EIYDQGTDGADGTK
-1291 AEIID
+1291 AEIIS
-1296 SIVGEY
+1296 SIVSEY
-1302 RKLAREQ
+1302 RKIAREQ

-1321 DYFLQTQQDMQSGVG
+1321 DYFIQTQQDMQSGVG

>member
-1 MATPDLRQDDAQ
+1 MATPDLRNDDAQ
-13 GANAYMAYRDEAG
+13 GANAFMAYRDEAS
-26 NQSAVAELEAM
+26 NQSAAAELEAM
-37 LAAETPQ
+37 FADEN
-44 PAAAPTEQA
+44 AAP
-53 PAAQP
+53 AQP
-58 AGGSVLGDV
+58 APAQAPVAPGRSVVGDV

-81 ARDAAQETINL
+81 VRDAAQETLNL

-111 SRRGIKPIS
+111 SREGIKPIS
-120 YEELRTLRAT
+120 YEELRTLRAQ

-141 RLTGGVEDPQSTT
+141 RITGGVEDPQSTT
-154 GKAVKGV
+154 GKAVKGI

-166 GFVGASAALKT
+166 GFVGASKAVKALK
-177 LKPLTRA
+177 PATRA
-184 GKVGKAA
+184 GRVAKAA

-209 SNLLQEVPALNNPVT
+209 SNLLQEVPVLKNPVT

-247 GLGVAVD
+247 GVGVAVD
-254 GLVLGV
+254 GLMLGL

-272 QEEIAKAREVA
+272 QEEIAKAREAA
-283 GVEAERPKVDETAF
+283 GVEAQRPAVDETAF
-297 RNLGDDSPD
+297 RNLGDDAPD
-306 APLVGVAKKA
+306 APLVGVAKRQEAPKA
-316 PEAPETAAGAVPAV
+316 PETPAAAPGVPV
-330 AKAEGQPKAE
+330 A
-340 TAQNRFPRVDSIEGI
+340 
-355 NVGPMGR
+355 
-362 VKPRVIAEGNPLY
+362 
-375 RETSADGL
+375 
-383 GDYLRMDNQFDYV
+383 
-396 GGFVTDDPA
+396 
-405 LAIGQGQNKGVM
+405 
-417 IRFRANSLSGEENIK
+417 
-432 PGTGV
+432 
-437 IGGREYRVDI
+437 
-447 TAPRSV
+447 
-453 DEVIIK
+453 
-459 NPKDFEKIRALA
+459 
-471 KRNLNQNFTRTVN
+471 
-484 DDGSIKFTR
+484 
-493 KEEVL
+493 
-498 SAPAKGGAQPGQL
+498 GGAQPVQL

-522 VKPEDVAG
+522 VTPAQVVGEG
-530 GTGMV
+530 GTGV
-535 SDGAPRGTEPG
+535 PRGTEPG

-564 IKDMADKFAPQIDVA
+564 IKDMADKFAPQVETA
-579 RRGVR
+579 QRGVR
-584 TFAEIELDAQQVN
+584 SFAEIELDAQQVN

-623 AASGDKL
+623 AASGSKL
-630 SQVAKEASANP
+630 SEVAKEAATNP

-656 YAIQNEVVAAR
+656 YAIQNEVIAAR

-685 ERFRDISQALEAN
+685 ERFRDISQAIEAN
-698 GGSAVTRDMADR
+698 GGAAVTRDMADR

-719 YQELDNFVQ
+719 YQELDTFVQ
-728 RGVWARTRDAMQEAW
+728 RGVLARTGDAMQEAW

-755 VNTMSNTAV
+755 VNVMSNSAV

-772 KAASTISSILG
+772 KVASTVSNILG

-797 FGLTQSWKDGLRYA
+797 FGLTQSFKDGLRYA

-837 DAFNLSSGTWA
+837 DAFNLSSQTWA

-853 GIGNI
+853 GLGNI

-889 AAGEVHAGVIPADGI
+889 AAGEVHSGLIPADGL

-948 QFPALTVILPFVR
+948 QYPALTVILPFVR

-966 LKFTFERTPLAPLMS
+966 LKFTFERTPLAPLMA
-981 SVRADIAAGGARQD
+981 SVRADLSAGGARQE

-1016 SGTVSGSGPKDARER
+1016 SGIVSGSGPKDTRER

-1037 GWQRNSIKVGDRWY
+1037 GWQRNSIKIGERWY

-1108 LADLFEAVSDPK
+1108 LADLFEAISDPK

-1128 RLVGSAVPAI
+1128 RLVGSTVPAI
-1138 VGEAARTVDP
+1138 VGEAARAADP
-1148 YSREVFG
+1148 YGREVFN
-1155 MLDAIKRRTPGLSD
+1155 MLDAIKRRVPGLSD

-1175 DLWGRPVTY
+1175 DLWGRPVSH

-1198 YTKPAKAE
+1198 YTKPARNE
-1206 PIDDEML
+1206 PIDEEML

-1235 NNYPGAYSRYVEL
+1235 NAYPGAYSRYVEL

-1266 NAVVGGEHFLS
+1266 NAVVNGEHFLS
-1277 EIYDQGTDGVDGTK
+1277 EIYNQGTDGVDGTK

-1296 SIVGEY
+1296 AIVGEY

-1321 DYFLQTQQDMQSGVG
+1321 DYFMQAQQEMLSGAV

>member
-1 MATPDLRQDDAQ
+1 MATPDLQQDDAQ
-13 GANAYMAYRDEAG
+13 GANAFMAYRDQAG
-26 NQSAVAELEAM
+26 NQSAAAELEAM

-44 PAAAPTEQA
+44 PAA
-53 PAAQP
+53 PAVPAEQP
-58 AGGSVLGDV
+58 AERGSVLGDV

-92 FGDIGDWVEN
+92 FGDIGDWAEN
-102 QVQTGGFEI
+102 QVKTGGFEI

-130 GRDVSSQVTLK
+130 GRDVSSQITLK
-141 RLTGGVEDPQSTT
+141 RLTGGVEDPKSTT
-154 GKAVKGV
+154 GKAVQGI

-166 GFVGASAALKT
+166 GFIGASAALKT

-209 SNLLQEVPALNNPVT
+209 SNLLQEVPALSNPVT

-316 PEAPETAAGAVPAV
+316 PEAPETALVPSGAPV
-330 AKAEGQPKAE
+330 
-340 TAQNRFPRVDSIEGI
+340 
-355 NVGPMGR
+355 
-362 VKPRVIAEGNPLY
+362 
-375 RETSADGL
+375 
-383 GDYLRMDNQFDYV
+383 
-396 GGFVTDDPA
+396 
-405 LAIGQGQNKGVM
+405 
-417 IRFRANSLSGEENIK
+417 
-432 PGTGV
+432 
-437 IGGREYRVDI
+437 
-447 TAPRSV
+447 
-453 DEVIIK
+453 
-459 NPKDFEKIRALA
+459 
-471 KRNLNQNFTRTVN
+471 
-484 DDGSIKFTR
+484 
-493 KEEVL
+493 
-498 SAPAKGGAQPGQL
+498 KGGAQPEQL

-522 VKPEDVAG
+522 VKPEDVVG
-530 GTGMV
+530 ELGV
-535 SDGAPRGTEPG
+535 PRGTEPG
-546 QVYVNFAR
+546 QVYINFAR

-597 AWDVLMARRK
+597 AWDVLVARRK

-623 AASGDKL
+623 AASADKL

-656 YAIQNEVVAAR
+656 YAIQNEVIAAR

-698 GGSAVTRDMADR
+698 GGSEVTRDMADR

-719 YQELDNFVQ
+719 YEELDNFVQ

-755 VNTMSNTAV
+755 VNAMSNTAV

-772 KAASTISSILG
+772 KAAEIISSILG

-811 AKAAKTGETGF
+811 AKSAKTGEVGF
-822 GMNKIELPQTAAITS
+822 GMSKVELPRTGSITS
-837 DAFNLSSGTWA
+837 EAFNLSSETWA

-858 IRIPGRALAAQDEF
+858 VRIPGRALAASDEF

-935 PGKLAQSL
+935 PGKLAQGL

-966 LKFTFERTPLAPLMS
+966 LKYTFERTPLAPLMS

-1016 SGTVSGSGPKDARER
+1016 SGTVSGSGPKDTSER

-1080 TEESVGE
+1080 TEEGVGE
-1087 AAVAAVASISATVM
+1087 AAVAAIASISATVM

-1108 LADLFEAVSDPK
+1108 IADLFEAISDPK
-1120 RYTESFVQ
+1120 RYTETFVQ
-1128 RLVGSAVPAI
+1128 RLVGSTVPAI
-1138 VGEAARTVDP
+1138 VGEAARTADP

-1169 DLPLRR
+1169 NLPLRR
-1175 DLWGRPVTY
+1175 DIWGRPVTY

-1206 PIDDEML
+1206 PVDDEML

-1266 NAVVGGEHFLS
+1266 NAVVSGEHFLS
-1277 EIYDQGTDGVDGTK
+1277 EIYDQGTDGADGTK
-1291 AEIID
+1291 AEIIS
-1296 SIVGEY
+1296 SIVSEY
-1302 RKLAREQ
+1302 RKIAREQ

-1321 DYFLQTQQDMQSGVG
+1321 DYFIQTQQDMQSGVG

>member
-1 MATPDLRQDDAQ
+1 MATPDLRNDDAQ
-13 GANAYMAYRDEAG
+13 GANAFMAYRESAS
-26 NQSAVAELEAM
+26 NQSAAARLEAM
-37 LAAETPQ
+37 FADETP
-44 PAAAPTEQA
+44 AP
-53 PAAQP
+53 AQP
-58 AGGSVLGDV
+58 APAQAPVAPGRSVVGDV

-81 ARDAAQETINL
+81 VRDAAQETLNL

-102 QVQTGGFEI
+102 QVQTGGFEV

-120 YEELRTLRAT
+120 YEELRTLRAQ

-141 RLTGGVEDPQSTT
+141 RITGGVEDPQSTT
-154 GKAVKGV
+154 GKAVKGI

-166 GFVGASAALKT
+166 GFVGASKAVKALK
-177 LKPLTRA
+177 PATRA
-184 GKVGKAA
+184 GRVAKAA

-209 SNLLQEVPALNNPVT
+209 SNLLQEVPVLKNPVT

-247 GLGVAVD
+247 GVGVAVD
-254 GLVLGV
+254 GLMLGL

-272 QEEIAKAREVA
+272 QEEIAKAREAA
-283 GVEAERPKVDETAF
+283 GVEAQRPAVDETAF
-297 RNLGDDSPD
+297 RNLGDDAPD
-306 APLVGVAKKA
+306 APLVGVAKRQEAPKA
-316 PEAPETAAGAVPAV
+316 PETPAAAPGVPV
-330 AKAEGQPKAE
+330 A
-340 TAQNRFPRVDSIEGI
+340 
-355 NVGPMGR
+355 
-362 VKPRVIAEGNPLY
+362 
-375 RETSADGL
+375 
-383 GDYLRMDNQFDYV
+383 
-396 GGFVTDDPA
+396 
-405 LAIGQGQNKGVM
+405 
-417 IRFRANSLSGEENIK
+417 
-432 PGTGV
+432 
-437 IGGREYRVDI
+437 
-447 TAPRSV
+447 
-453 DEVIIK
+453 
-459 NPKDFEKIRALA
+459 
-471 KRNLNQNFTRTVN
+471 
-484 DDGSIKFTR
+484 
-493 KEEVL
+493 
-498 SAPAKGGAQPGQL
+498 GGAQPAQL

-522 VKPEDVAG
+522 VTPAQVVGEG
-530 GTGMV
+530 GTGV
-535 SDGAPRGTEPG
+535 PRGTEPG
-546 QVYVNFAR
+546 QVYINFAR

-564 IKDMADKFAPQIDVA
+564 IKDMADKFAPQVETA
-579 RRGVR
+579 QRGVR
-584 TFAEIELDAQQVN
+584 SFAEIELDAQQVN

-623 AASGDKL
+623 AASGSKL
-630 SQVAKEASANP
+630 SEVAKEAATNP

-656 YAIQNEVVAAR
+656 YAIQNEVIAAR

-685 ERFRDISQALEAN
+685 ERFRDISQAIEAN
-698 GGSAVTRDMADR
+698 GGAAVTRDMADR

-719 YQELDNFVQ
+719 YQELDTFVQ
-728 RGVWARTRDAMQEAW
+728 RGVLARTGDAMQEAW

-755 VNTMSNTAV
+755 VNVMSNSAV

-772 KAASTISSILG
+772 KVASTVSSILG

-797 FGLTQSWKDGLRYA
+797 FGLTQSFKDGLRYA

-837 DAFNLSSGTWA
+837 DAFNLSSQTWA

-853 GIGNI
+853 GLGNI

-889 AAGEVHAGVIPADGI
+889 AAGEVHSGLIPADGL

-948 QFPALTVILPFVR
+948 QYPALTVILPFVR

-966 LKFTFERTPLAPLMS
+966 LKFTFERTPLAPLMA
-981 SVRADIAAGGARQD
+981 SVRADLSAGGARQE

-1016 SGTVSGSGPKDARER
+1016 SGIVSGSGPKDTRER

-1037 GWQRNSIKVGDRWY
+1037 GWQRNSIKIGERWY

-1108 LADLFEAVSDPK
+1108 LADLFEAISDPK

-1128 RLVGSAVPAI
+1128 RLVGSTVPAI
-1138 VGEAARTVDP
+1138 VGEAARAADP
-1148 YSREVFG
+1148 YGREVFN
-1155 MLDAIKRRTPGLSD
+1155 MLDAIKRRVPGLSD

-1175 DLWGRPVTY
+1175 DLWGRPVSH

-1198 YTKPAKAE
+1198 YTKPARNE
-1206 PIDDEML
+1206 PIDEEML

-1235 NNYPGAYSRYVEL
+1235 NAYPGAYSRYVEL

-1266 NAVVGGEHFLS
+1266 NAMINGEHFLS
-1277 EIYDQGTDGVDGTK
+1277 EIYNQGTDGIDGTK

-1314 PEIQGEI
+1314 PDIQGEI
-1321 DYFLQTQQDMQSGVG
+1321 DYFMQTQQDMMSGAA

>member
-1 MATPDLRQDDAQ
+1 MATPDLQQDDAQ
-13 GANAYMAYRDEAG
+13 GANAFMAYRDQAG
-26 NQSAVAELEAM
+26 NQSAAAELEAM

-44 PAAAPTEQA
+44 PAA
-53 PAAQP
+53 PAVPAEQP
-58 AGGSVLGDV
+58 AERGSVLGDV

-92 FGDIGDWVEN
+92 FGDIGDWAEN
-102 QVQTGGFEI
+102 QVKTGGFEI

-130 GRDVSSQVTLK
+130 GRDVSSQITLK
-141 RLTGGVEDPQSTT
+141 RLTGGVEDPKSTT
-154 GKAVKGV
+154 GKAVQGI

-166 GFVGASAALKT
+166 GFIGASAALKT
-177 LKPLTRA
+177 LKPLTRV

-209 SNLLQEVPALNNPVT
+209 SNLLQEVPALSNPVT

-283 GVEAERPKVDETAF
+283 GVEAERPKVDENAF

-316 PEAPETAAGAVPAV
+316 PEAPETALVPSGAPV
-330 AKAEGQPKAE
+330 
-340 TAQNRFPRVDSIEGI
+340 
-355 NVGPMGR
+355 
-362 VKPRVIAEGNPLY
+362 
-375 RETSADGL
+375 
-383 GDYLRMDNQFDYV
+383 
-396 GGFVTDDPA
+396 
-405 LAIGQGQNKGVM
+405 
-417 IRFRANSLSGEENIK
+417 
-432 PGTGV
+432 
-437 IGGREYRVDI
+437 
-447 TAPRSV
+447 
-453 DEVIIK
+453 
-459 NPKDFEKIRALA
+459 
-471 KRNLNQNFTRTVN
+471 
-484 DDGSIKFTR
+484 
-493 KEEVL
+493 
-498 SAPAKGGAQPGQL
+498 KGGAQPEQL
-511 KAARAAAATEG
+511 KAARAAAATEE
-522 VKPEDVAG
+522 VKPEDVVG
-530 GTGMV
+530 ELGV
-535 SDGAPRGTEPG
+535 PRGTEPG
-546 QVYVNFAR
+546 QVYINFAR
-554 INAPEDVQTV
+554 INAPEDLQTV

-597 AWDVLMARRK
+597 AWDVLVARRK

-623 AASGDKL
+623 AASADKL

-656 YAIQNEVVAAR
+656 YAIQNEVIAAR

-698 GGSAVTRDMADR
+698 GGSEVTRDMADR

-719 YQELDNFVQ
+719 YEELDNFVQ

-755 VNTMSNTAV
+755 VNAMSNTAV

-772 KAASTISSILG
+772 KAAEIISSILG

-811 AKAAKTGETGF
+811 AKSAKTGEVGF
-822 GMNKIELPQTAAITS
+822 GMSKVELPRTGSITS
-837 DAFNLSSGTWA
+837 EAFNLSSETWA

-858 IRIPGRALAAQDEF
+858 VRIPGRALAASDEF

-935 PGKLAQSL
+935 PGKLAQGL

-966 LKFTFERTPLAPLMS
+966 LKYTFERTPLAPLMS

-1016 SGTVSGSGPKDARER
+1016 SGTVSGSGPKDTSER

-1080 TEESVGE
+1080 TEEGVGE
-1087 AAVAAVASISATVM
+1087 AAVAAIASISATVM

-1108 LADLFEAVSDPK
+1108 IADLFEAISDPK
-1120 RYTESFVQ
+1120 RYTETFVQ
-1128 RLVGSAVPAI
+1128 RLVGSTVPAI
-1138 VGEAARTVDP
+1138 VGEAARTADP

-1169 DLPLRR
+1169 NLPLRR
-1175 DLWGRPVTY
+1175 DIWGRPVTY

-1206 PIDDEML
+1206 PVDDEML

-1266 NAVVGGEHFLS
+1266 NAVVSGEHFLS
-1277 EIYDQGTDGVDGTK
+1277 EIYDQGTDGADGTK
-1291 AEIID
+1291 AEIIS
-1296 SIVGEY
+1296 SIVSEY
-1302 RKLAREQ
+1302 RKIAREQ

-1321 DYFLQTQQDMQSGVG
+1321 DYFIQTQQDMQSGVG

>member
-1 MATPDLRQDDAQ
+1 MATPDLQQDDAQ
-13 GANAYMAYRDEAG
+13 GANAFMAYRDQAG
-26 NQSAVAELEAM
+26 NQSAAAELEAM

-44 PAAAPTEQA
+44 PAA
-53 PAAQP
+53 PAVPAEQP
-58 AGGSVLGDV
+58 AERGSVLGDV

-92 FGDIGDWVEN
+92 FGDIGDWAEN
-102 QVQTGGFEI
+102 QVKTGGFEI

-130 GRDVSSQVTLK
+130 GRDVSSQITLK
-141 RLTGGVEDPQSTT
+141 RLTGGVKDPKSTT
-154 GKAVKGV
+154 GKAVQGI

-166 GFVGASAALKT
+166 GFIGASAALKT
-177 LKPLTRA
+177 LKPLTRV

-209 SNLLQEVPALNNPVT
+209 SNLLQEVPALSNPVT

-316 PEAPETAAGAVPAV
+316 PEAPETALVPSGAP
-330 AKAEGQPKAE
+330 
-340 TAQNRFPRVDSIEGI
+340 
-355 NVGPMGR
+355 
-362 VKPRVIAEGNPLY
+362 
-375 RETSADGL
+375 
-383 GDYLRMDNQFDYV
+383 
-396 GGFVTDDPA
+396 
-405 LAIGQGQNKGVM
+405 
-417 IRFRANSLSGEENIK
+417 IK
-432 PGTGV
+432 
-437 IGGREYRVDI
+437 D
-447 TAPRSV
+447 
-453 DEVIIK
+453 
-459 NPKDFEKIRALA
+459 
-471 KRNLNQNFTRTVN
+471 
-484 DDGSIKFTR
+484 
-493 KEEVL
+493 
-498 SAPAKGGAQPGQL
+498 GAQPEQL

-522 VKPEDVAG
+522 VKPEDVVG
-530 GTGMV
+530 ELGV
-535 SDGAPRGTEPG
+535 PRGTEPG
-546 QVYVNFAR
+546 QVYINFAR

-597 AWDVLMARRK
+597 AWDVLVARRK

-623 AASGDKL
+623 AASADKL

-656 YAIQNEVVAAR
+656 YAIQNEVIAAR

-698 GGSAVTRDMADR
+698 GGSEVTRDMADR

-719 YQELDNFVQ
+719 YEELDNFVQ

-755 VNTMSNTAV
+755 VNAMSNTAV

-772 KAASTISSILG
+772 KAAEIISSILG

-811 AKAAKTGETGF
+811 AKSAKTGEVGF
-822 GMNKIELPQTAAITS
+822 GMSKVELPRTGSITS
-837 DAFNLSSGTWA
+837 EAFNLSSETWA

-858 IRIPGRALAAQDEF
+858 VRIPGRALAASDEF

-935 PGKLAQSL
+935 PGKLAQGL

-966 LKFTFERTPLAPLMS
+966 LKYTFERTPLAPLMS

-1016 SGTVSGSGPKDARER
+1016 SGTVSGSGPKDTSER

-1080 TEESVGE
+1080 TEEGVGE
-1087 AAVAAVASISATVM
+1087 AAVAAIASISATVM

-1108 LADLFEAVSDPK
+1108 IADLFEAISDPK
-1120 RYTESFVQ
+1120 RYTETFVQ
-1128 RLVGSAVPAI
+1128 RLVGSTVPAI
-1138 VGEAARTVDP
+1138 VGEAARTADP

-1175 DLWGRPVTY
+1175 DIWGRPVTY

-1206 PIDDEML
+1206 PVDDEML
-1213 RLGKAVSMPSKK
+1213 RLGKAVSMPSKR

-1266 NAVVGGEHFLS
+1266 NAVVSGEHFLS
-1277 EIYDQGTDGVDGTK
+1277 EIYDQGTDGADGTK
-1291 AEIID
+1291 AEIIS
-1296 SIVGEY
+1296 SIVSEY
-1302 RKLAREQ
+1302 RKIAREQ

-1321 DYFLQTQQDMQSGVG
+1321 DYFIQTQQDMQSGVG

>member
-1 MATPDLRQDDAQ
+1 MATPDLQQDDAQ
-13 GANAYMAYRDEAG
+13 GANAFMAYRDQAG
-26 NQSAVAELEAM
+26 NQSAAAELEAM

-44 PAAAPTEQA
+44 PAA
-53 PAAQP
+53 PAVPAEQP
-58 AGGSVLGDV
+58 AERGSVLGDV

-92 FGDIGDWVEN
+92 FGDIGDWAEN
-102 QVQTGGFEI
+102 QVKTGGFEI

-130 GRDVSSQVTLK
+130 GRDVSSQITLK
-141 RLTGGVEDPQSTT
+141 RLTGGVKDPKSTT
-154 GKAVKGV
+154 GKAVQGI

-166 GFVGASAALKT
+166 GFIGASAALKT
-177 LKPLTRA
+177 LKPLTRV

-209 SNLLQEVPALNNPVT
+209 SNLLQEVPALSNPVT

-316 PEAPETAAGAVPAV
+316 PEAPETALVPSGAPV
-330 AKAEGQPKAE
+330 
-340 TAQNRFPRVDSIEGI
+340 
-355 NVGPMGR
+355 
-362 VKPRVIAEGNPLY
+362 
-375 RETSADGL
+375 
-383 GDYLRMDNQFDYV
+383 
-396 GGFVTDDPA
+396 
-405 LAIGQGQNKGVM
+405 
-417 IRFRANSLSGEENIK
+417 
-432 PGTGV
+432 
-437 IGGREYRVDI
+437 
-447 TAPRSV
+447 
-453 DEVIIK
+453 
-459 NPKDFEKIRALA
+459 
-471 KRNLNQNFTRTVN
+471 
-484 DDGSIKFTR
+484 
-493 KEEVL
+493 
-498 SAPAKGGAQPGQL
+498 KGGAQPEQL

-522 VKPEDVAG
+522 VKPEDVVG
-530 GTGMV
+530 ELGV
-535 SDGAPRGTEPG
+535 PRGTEPG
-546 QVYVNFAR
+546 QVYINFAR

-597 AWDVLMARRK
+597 AWDVLVARRK

-623 AASGDKL
+623 AASADKL

-656 YAIQNEVVAAR
+656 YAIQNEVIAAR

-698 GGSAVTRDMADR
+698 GGSAVTRDMAYR

-755 VNTMSNTAV
+755 VNAMSNTAV

-772 KAASTISSILG
+772 KAAEIISSILG

-811 AKAAKTGETGF
+811 AKSAKTGEVGF
-822 GMNKIELPQTAAITS
+822 GMSKVELPRTGSITS
-837 DAFNLSSGTWA
+837 EAFNLSSETWA

-858 IRIPGRALAAQDEF
+858 VRIPGRALAASDEF

-935 PGKLAQSL
+935 PGKLAQGL

-966 LKFTFERTPLAPLMS
+966 LKYTFERTPLAPLMS

-1016 SGTVSGSGPKDARER
+1016 SGTVSGSGPKDTSER

-1080 TEESVGE
+1080 TEEGVGE
-1087 AAVAAVASISATVM
+1087 AAVAAIASISATVM

-1108 LADLFEAVSDPK
+1108 IADLFEAISDPK
-1120 RYTESFVQ
+1120 RYTETFVQ
-1128 RLVGSAVPAI
+1128 RLVGSTVPAI
-1138 VGEAARTVDP
+1138 VGEAARTADP

-1169 DLPLRR
+1169 NLPLRR
-1175 DLWGRPVTY
+1175 DIWGRPVTY

-1206 PIDDEML
+1206 PVDDEML

-1266 NAVVGGEHFLS
+1266 NAVVSGEHFLS
-1277 EIYDQGTDGVDGTK
+1277 EIYDQGTDGADGTK
-1291 AEIID
+1291 AEIIS
-1296 SIVGEY
+1296 SIVSEY
-1302 RKLAREQ
+1302 RKIAREQ

-1321 DYFLQTQQDMQSGVG
+1321 DYFIQTQQDMQSGVG

>member
-1 MATPDLRQDDAQ
+1 MATPDLQQDDAQ
-13 GANAYMAYRDEAG
+13 GANAFMAYRDQAG
-26 NQSAVAELEAM
+26 NQSAAAELEAM

-44 PAAAPTEQA
+44 PAA
-53 PAAQP
+53 PAVPAEQP
-58 AGGSVLGDV
+58 AERGSVLGDV

-92 FGDIGDWVEN
+92 FGDIGDWAEN
-102 QVQTGGFEI
+102 QVKTGGFEI

-130 GRDVSSQVTLK
+130 GRDVSSQITLK
-141 RLTGGVEDPQSTT
+141 RLTGGVKDPKSTT
-154 GKAVKGV
+154 GKAVQGI

-166 GFVGASAALKT
+166 GFIGASAALKT
-177 LKPLTRA
+177 LKPLTRV

-209 SNLLQEVPALNNPVT
+209 SNLLQEVPALSNPVT

-283 GVEAERPKVDETAF
+283 GVEAERPKVDENAF

-316 PEAPETAAGAVPAV
+316 PEAPETALVPSGAPV
-330 AKAEGQPKAE
+330 
-340 TAQNRFPRVDSIEGI
+340 
-355 NVGPMGR
+355 
-362 VKPRVIAEGNPLY
+362 
-375 RETSADGL
+375 
-383 GDYLRMDNQFDYV
+383 
-396 GGFVTDDPA
+396 
-405 LAIGQGQNKGVM
+405 
-417 IRFRANSLSGEENIK
+417 
-432 PGTGV
+432 
-437 IGGREYRVDI
+437 
-447 TAPRSV
+447 
-453 DEVIIK
+453 
-459 NPKDFEKIRALA
+459 
-471 KRNLNQNFTRTVN
+471 
-484 DDGSIKFTR
+484 
-493 KEEVL
+493 
-498 SAPAKGGAQPGQL
+498 KGGAQPEQL

-522 VKPEDVAG
+522 VKPEDVVG
-530 GTGMV
+530 ELGV
-535 SDGAPRGTEPG
+535 PRGTEPG
-546 QVYVNFAR
+546 QVYINFAR

-597 AWDVLMARRK
+597 AWDVLVARRK

-623 AASGDKL
+623 AASADKL

-656 YAIQNEVVAAR
+656 YAIQNEVIAAR

-698 GGSAVTRDMADR
+698 GGSEVTRDMADR

-719 YQELDNFVQ
+719 YEELDNFVQ

-755 VNTMSNTAV
+755 VNAMSNTAV

-772 KAASTISSILG
+772 KAAEIISSILG

-811 AKAAKTGETGF
+811 AKSAKTGEVGF
-822 GMNKIELPQTAAITS
+822 GMSKVELPQTGSITS
-837 DAFNLSSGTWA
+837 EAFNLSSETWA

-858 IRIPGRALAAQDEF
+858 VRIPGRALAASDEF

-935 PGKLAQSL
+935 PGKLAQGL

-966 LKFTFERTPLAPLMS
+966 LKYTFERTPLAPLMS

-1016 SGTVSGSGPKDARER
+1016 SGTVSGSGPKDTSER

-1080 TEESVGE
+1080 TEEGVGE
-1087 AAVAAVASISATVM
+1087 AAVAAIASISATVM

-1108 LADLFEAVSDPK
+1108 IADLFEAISDPK
-1120 RYTESFVQ
+1120 RYTETFVQ
-1128 RLVGSAVPAI
+1128 RLVGSTVPAI
-1138 VGEAARTVDP
+1138 VGEAARTADP

-1175 DLWGRPVTY
+1175 DIWGRPVTY

-1277 EIYDQGTDGVDGTK
+1277 EIYDQGTDGADGTK
-1291 AEIID
+1291 AEIIS
-1296 SIVGEY
+1296 SIVSEY
-1302 RKLAREQ
+1302 RKIAREQ

-1321 DYFLQTQQDMQSGVG
+1321 DYFIQTQQDMQSGVG

>member
-1 MATPDLRQDDAQ
+1 MATPDLRNDDAQ
-13 GANAYMAYRDEAG
+13 GANAFMAYRDEAS
-26 NQSAVAELEAM
+26 NQSAAAELESM
-37 LAAETPQ
+37 FAAE
-44 PAAAPTEQA
+44 EQA
-53 PAAQP
+53 PPPAAP
-58 AGGSVLGDV
+58 AQTPTAPGRSVAGDV

-81 ARDAAQETINL
+81 VRDAAQETINL

-120 YEELRTLRAT
+120 YDELRTLRAQ

-141 RLTGGVEDPQSTT
+141 AVTGGIEDPQSTT
-154 GKAVKGV
+154 GKAVKGI

-166 GFVGASAALKT
+166 GFVGASKVLKALQ
-177 LKPLTRA
+177 PATRA
-184 GKVGKAA
+184 GRVAKAA

-209 SNLLQEVPALNNPVT
+209 SNLLQEVPVLKNPVT

-247 GLGVAVD
+247 GVGVAVD
-254 GLVLGV
+254 GLMLGL

-272 QEEIAKAREVA
+272 QEEIAKAREAA
-283 GVEAERPKVDETAF
+283 GVEAQRPAVDETAF
-297 RNLGDDSPD
+297 RNLGDDAPD
-306 APLVGVAKKA
+306 APLVGVAKRQEAPKA
-316 PEAPETAAGAVPAV
+316 PETPAAPPRA
-330 AKAEGQPKAE
+330 PKA
-340 TAQNRFPRVDSIEGI
+340 
-355 NVGPMGR
+355 
-362 VKPRVIAEGNPLY
+362 
-375 RETSADGL
+375 
-383 GDYLRMDNQFDYV
+383 
-396 GGFVTDDPA
+396 
-405 LAIGQGQNKGVM
+405 
-417 IRFRANSLSGEENIK
+417 GE
-432 PGTGV
+432 
-437 IGGREYRVDI
+437 
-447 TAPRSV
+447 
-453 DEVIIK
+453 
-459 NPKDFEKIRALA
+459 
-471 KRNLNQNFTRTVN
+471 
-484 DDGSIKFTR
+484 
-493 KEEVL
+493 
-498 SAPAKGGAQPGQL
+498 AQPPQL

-522 VKPEDVAG
+522 VTPEQVVGEG
-530 GTGMV
+530 GTGV
-535 SDGAPRGTEPG
+535 PRGTEPG

-564 IKDMADKFAPQIDVA
+564 IKDMADKFAPQVETA

-584 TFAEIELDAQQVN
+584 SFAEIELDAQQVN

-623 AASGDKL
+623 AASGSKL
-630 SQVAKEASANP
+630 SEVAKEAATNP

-656 YAIQNEVVAAR
+656 YAIQNEVIAAR

-685 ERFRDISQALEAN
+685 ERFRDISQAIEAN
-698 GGSAVTRDMADR
+698 GGAAVTRDMADR

-719 YQELDNFVQ
+719 YQELDTFVQ
-728 RGVWARTRDAMQEAW
+728 RGVLARTADAMQEAW

-755 VNTMSNTAV
+755 VNTMSNSAV

-772 KAASTISSILG
+772 KVASTVSNILG

-797 FGLTQSWKDGLRYA
+797 FGLTQSFKDGLRYA

-822 GMNKIELPQTAAITS
+822 GMGKIELPQTASITS
-837 DAFNLSSGTWA
+837 DAFNLSSQTWA

-853 GIGNI
+853 GLGNI

-889 AAGEVHAGVIPADGI
+889 AASEVHSGLIPADGL
-904 KARVAELLENPPENL
+904 KGRVAELLENPPENL

-948 QFPALTVILPFVR
+948 QYPALTVILPFVR

-966 LKFTFERTPLAPLMS
+966 LKFTFERTPLAPLMA
-981 SVRADIAAGGARQD
+981 SVRADLSAGGARQE

-1016 SGTVSGSGPKDARER
+1016 SGVVSGSGPKDTRER

-1069 VEILNNSEDED
+1069 VEILNNAEDED

-1108 LADLFEAVSDPK
+1108 LADLFEAISDPK

-1128 RLVGSAVPAI
+1128 RLVGSTVPAI
-1138 VGEAARTVDP
+1138 VGEAARTADP
-1148 YSREVFG
+1148 YAREVFD

-1169 DLPLRR
+1169 ELPLRR
-1175 DLWGRPVTY
+1175 DLWGRPVSY

-1206 PIDDEML
+1206 PIDEEML

-1235 NNYPGAYSRYVEL
+1235 NAYPGAYSRYVEL

-1266 NAVVGGEHFLS
+1266 NAMISGEHFLS
-1277 EIYDQGTDGVDGTK
+1277 EIYNQGTDGVDGTK

-1296 SIVGEY
+1296 AIVGEY

-1321 DYFLQTQQDMQSGVG
+1321 DYFMQAQQEMLSGAV

>member
-1 MATPDLRQDDAQ
+1 MATPDLQQDDAQ
-13 GANAYMAYRDEAG
+13 GANAFMAYRDQAG
-26 NQSAVAELEAM
+26 NQSAAAELEAM

-44 PAAAPTEQA
+44 PAA
-53 PAAQP
+53 PAVPAEQP
-58 AGGSVLGDV
+58 AERGSVLGDV

-92 FGDIGDWVEN
+92 FGDIGDWAEN
-102 QVQTGGFEI
+102 QVKTGGFEI

-130 GRDVSSQVTLK
+130 GRDVSSQITLK
-141 RLTGGVEDPQSTT
+141 RLTGGVKDPKSTT
-154 GKAVKGV
+154 GKAVQGI

-166 GFVGASAALKT
+166 GFIGASAALKT
-177 LKPLTRA
+177 LKPLTRV

-209 SNLLQEVPALNNPVT
+209 SNLLQEVPALSNPVT

-316 PEAPETAAGAVPAV
+316 PEAPETALVPSGAPV
-330 AKAEGQPKAE
+330 
-340 TAQNRFPRVDSIEGI
+340 
-355 NVGPMGR
+355 
-362 VKPRVIAEGNPLY
+362 
-375 RETSADGL
+375 
-383 GDYLRMDNQFDYV
+383 
-396 GGFVTDDPA
+396 
-405 LAIGQGQNKGVM
+405 
-417 IRFRANSLSGEENIK
+417 
-432 PGTGV
+432 
-437 IGGREYRVDI
+437 
-447 TAPRSV
+447 
-453 DEVIIK
+453 
-459 NPKDFEKIRALA
+459 
-471 KRNLNQNFTRTVN
+471 
-484 DDGSIKFTR
+484 
-493 KEEVL
+493 
-498 SAPAKGGAQPGQL
+498 KGGAQPEQL
-511 KAARAAAATEG
+511 KAARAAAATEE
-522 VKPEDVAG
+522 VKPEDVVG
-530 GTGMV
+530 ELGV
-535 SDGAPRGTEPG
+535 PRGTEPG
-546 QVYVNFAR
+546 QVYINFAR

-597 AWDVLMARRK
+597 AWDVLVARRK

-623 AASGDKL
+623 AASADKL

-656 YAIQNEVVAAR
+656 YAIQNEVIAAR

-698 GGSAVTRDMADR
+698 GGSEVTRDMADR

-719 YQELDNFVQ
+719 YEELDNFVQ

-755 VNTMSNTAV
+755 VNAMSNTAV

-772 KAASTISSILG
+772 KAAEIISSILG

-811 AKAAKTGETGF
+811 AKSAKTGEVGF
-822 GMNKIELPQTAAITS
+822 GMSKVELPRTGSITS
-837 DAFNLSSGTWA
+837 EAFNLSSETWA

-858 IRIPGRALAAQDEF
+858 VRIPGRALAASDEF

-935 PGKLAQSL
+935 PGKLAQGL

-966 LKFTFERTPLAPLMS
+966 LKYTFERTPLAPLMS

-1016 SGTVSGSGPKDARER
+1016 SGTVSGSGPKDTSER

-1080 TEESVGE
+1080 TEEGVGE
-1087 AAVAAVASISATVM
+1087 AAVAAIASISATVM

-1108 LADLFEAVSDPK
+1108 IADLFEAISDPK
-1120 RYTESFVQ
+1120 RYTETFVQ
-1128 RLVGSAVPAI
+1128 RLVGSTVPAI
-1138 VGEAARTVDP
+1138 VGEAARTADP

-1175 DLWGRPVTY
+1175 DIWGRPVTY

-1213 RLGKAVSMPSKK
+1213 RLGKAVSMPSKR

-1266 NAVVGGEHFLS
+1266 NAVVSGEHFLS
-1277 EIYDQGTDGVDGTK
+1277 EIYDQGTDGADGTK
-1291 AEIID
+1291 AEIIS
-1296 SIVGEY
+1296 SIVSEY
-1302 RKLAREQ
+1302 RKIAREQ

-1321 DYFLQTQQDMQSGVG
+1321 DYFIQTQQDMQSGVG

>member
-1 MATPDLRQDDAQ
+1 MATPDLQQDDAQ
-13 GANAYMAYRDEAG
+13 GANAFMAYRDQAG
-26 NQSAVAELEAM
+26 NQSAAAELEAM

-44 PAAAPTEQA
+44 PAA
-53 PAAQP
+53 PAVPAEQP
-58 AGGSVLGDV
+58 AERGSVLGDV

-92 FGDIGDWVEN
+92 FGDIGDWAEN
-102 QVQTGGFEI
+102 QVKTGGFEI

-130 GRDVSSQVTLK
+130 GRDVSSQITLK
-141 RLTGGVEDPQSTT
+141 RLTGGVEDPKSTT
-154 GKAVKGV
+154 GKAVQGI

-166 GFVGASAALKT
+166 GFIGASAALKT

-209 SNLLQEVPALNNPVT
+209 SNLLQEVPALSNPVT

-283 GVEAERPKVDETAF
+283 GVEAERPKVDENAF

-316 PEAPETAAGAVPAV
+316 PEAPETALVPSGAPV
-330 AKAEGQPKAE
+330 
-340 TAQNRFPRVDSIEGI
+340 
-355 NVGPMGR
+355 
-362 VKPRVIAEGNPLY
+362 
-375 RETSADGL
+375 
-383 GDYLRMDNQFDYV
+383 
-396 GGFVTDDPA
+396 
-405 LAIGQGQNKGVM
+405 
-417 IRFRANSLSGEENIK
+417 
-432 PGTGV
+432 
-437 IGGREYRVDI
+437 
-447 TAPRSV
+447 
-453 DEVIIK
+453 
-459 NPKDFEKIRALA
+459 
-471 KRNLNQNFTRTVN
+471 
-484 DDGSIKFTR
+484 
-493 KEEVL
+493 
-498 SAPAKGGAQPGQL
+498 KGGAQPEQL
-511 KAARAAAATEG
+511 KAARAAAATEE
-522 VKPEDVAG
+522 VKPEDVVG
-530 GTGMV
+530 ELGV
-535 SDGAPRGTEPG
+535 PRGTEPG
-546 QVYVNFAR
+546 QVYINFAR

-597 AWDVLMARRK
+597 AWDVLVARRK

-623 AASGDKL
+623 AASADKL

-656 YAIQNEVVAAR
+656 YAIQNEVIAAR

-698 GGSAVTRDMADR
+698 GGSEVTRDMADR

-719 YQELDNFVQ
+719 YQELDTFVQ
-728 RGVWARTRDAMQEAW
+728 RGTWARTRDAMQEAW

-755 VNTMSNTAV
+755 VNAMSNTAV

-772 KAASTISSILG
+772 KAAETISSILG

-811 AKAAKTGETGF
+811 AKSAKTGEVGF
-822 GMNKIELPQTAAITS
+822 GMSKVELPRTGSITS
-837 DAFNLSSGTWA
+837 EAFNLSSETWA

-858 IRIPGRALAAQDEF
+858 VRIPGRALAASDEF

-966 LKFTFERTPLAPLMS
+966 LKYTFERTPLAPLMS

-1016 SGTVSGSGPKDARER
+1016 SGTVSGSGPKDTSER

-1080 TEESVGE
+1080 TEEGVGE
-1087 AAVAAVASISATVM
+1087 AAVAAIASISATVM

-1108 LADLFEAVSDPK
+1108 IADLFEAISDPK
-1120 RYTESFVQ
+1120 RYTETFVQ
-1128 RLVGSAVPAI
+1128 RLVGSTVPAI
-1138 VGEAARTVDP
+1138 VGEAARTADP

-1169 DLPLRR
+1169 NLPLRR
-1175 DLWGRPVTY
+1175 DIWGRPVTY

-1266 NAVVGGEHFLS
+1266 NAVVSGEHFLS
-1277 EIYDQGTDGVDGTK
+1277 EIYDQGTDGADGTK
-1291 AEIID
+1291 AEIIS
-1296 SIVGEY
+1296 SIVSEY
-1302 RKLAREQ
+1302 RKIAREQ

-1321 DYFLQTQQDMQSGVG
+1321 DYFIQTQQDMQSGVG

>member
-13 GANAYMAYRDEAG
+13 GANAFMAYREEAS
-26 NQSAVAELEAM
+26 NQSAAAELEAM
-37 LAAETPQ
+37 FAAETP
-44 PAAAPTEQA
+44 AAAPAGQA
-53 PAAQP
+53 PAAP
-58 AGGSVLGDV
+58 PAAGGSVLSDI

-81 ARDAAQETINL
+81 ARDAAQETVNL

-120 YEELRTLRAT
+120 YEELRTLRAQ
-130 GRDVSSQVTLK
+130 GRDVSQQITLK

-154 GKAVKGV
+154 GKAVKSI

-166 GFVGASAALKT
+166 GFVGASKALKA
-177 LKPLTRA
+177 LKPATRA
-184 GKVGKAA
+184 GRVAKAA

-209 SNLLQEVPALNNPVT
+209 SNLLQEVPVLQNPVSE
-224 DFLAADPKDSNAEGR
+224 FLAADPKDSNAEGR

-247 GLGVAVD
+247 GVGVAVD
-254 GLVLGV
+254 GLVLGL

-272 QEEIAKAREVA
+272 QEEIARAREAA
-283 GVEAERPKVDETAF
+283 GAPAARPAVDENAF
-297 RNLGDDSPD
+297 RNLGDDAPD

-316 PEAPETAAGAVPAV
+316 PEAPEAAAEAAPAA

-362 VKPRVIAEGNPLY
+362 VKPRVIAEGKPLY

-459 NPKDFEKIRALA
+459 NPKDFEKIPALA

-493 KEEVL
+493 KEEVPP
-498 SAPAKGGAQPGQL
+498 APAKGGAQPEQL
-511 KAARAAAATEG
+511 KAVRAAAATEG
-522 VKPEDVAG
+522 VKPEDV
-530 GTGMV
+530 
-535 SDGAPRGTEPG
+535 GAPRGTEPG
-546 QVYVNFAR
+546 QVYINFAR

-564 IKDMADKFAPQIDVA
+564 MQDMADKFAPQVDTA

-630 SQVAKEASANP
+630 SQVAKEAAANP

-678 IPAGGSA
+678 IPAGSGA

-755 VNTMSNTAV
+755 VNVMSNTSV

-772 KAASTISSILG
+772 KVASTISNILG

-797 FGLTQSWKDGLRYA
+797 FGLTQSFKDGLRYA

-822 GMNKIELPQTAAITS
+822 GMNKIELPQTAAITA
-837 DAFNLSSGTWA
+837 DAFNLSSQTWA

-853 GIGNI
+853 GFGNI

-889 AAGEVHAGVIPADGI
+889 AASEVHAGVIPADGL

-935 PGKLAQSL
+935 PGKLAQTL

-966 LKFTFERTPLAPLMS
+966 LKYTFERTPLAPLMA
-981 SVRADIAAGGARQD
+981 SVRADIAAGGARQE
-995 LALARLSTGTALMMV
+995 LALARLSTGTALMMI

-1037 GWQRNSIKVGDRWY
+1037 GWQRNSIKIGDRWY

-1128 RLVGSAVPAI
+1128 RLVGSTVPAI
-1138 VGEAARTVDP
+1138 VGEAARTADP
-1148 YSREVFG
+1148 YAREVFN

-1184 QSGLGWAYDVFSPI
+1184 KSGLGWAYDVFSPI

-1248 AGNELKH
+1248 AGNELVH

-1266 NAVVGGEHFLS
+1266 NAIVSGEHFLS
-1277 EIYDQGTDGVDGTK
+1277 DVYNQGTEGVDGTK

-1296 SIVGEY
+1296 AIVGEY

-1321 DYFLQTQQDMQSGVG
+1321 DYFLQTQQDMMSGVG